1 MTKSALPV
9 VEFCVVGCQGETNTV
24 ANFSQDVVAKAR
36 EFDRESAALKTRV
49 HHLAKSLG
57 LTSKETIEALGHAG
71 IVVKSAAST
80 INQNQLDAVL
90 NFIGEHP
97 EDASLNDGSAA
108 TKPTGE
114 ESAPKK
120 DAAKPTAD
128 TKAAK
133 EKQSADKPNAADE
146 KLDEQTAAKSEK
158 KSAAKKSSKKSAAK
172 KATKKAA
179 PKAEKKVDQ
188 KAAQS
193 EVESDAAP
201 AEEVTEKKDTKK
213 ASAKKSSAKQSAEK
227 QAEEKQSDEKK
238 SSTKKRATRKRAVK
252 KTAGAPEETV
262 AKDAKQEKDANSVV
276 EEAVEAVVQPSP
288 KKAADGAD
296 DTAPEHATEAAEATE
311 KTSAEKASAEAPAAK
326 SVAATTRRGR
336 RVRRAVRT
344 TSAPVAEE
352 TRETQEAQEPQDTQ
366 ATQGEALQDIEPPV
380 VPEPPVAEEQTA
392 FAPIFLAPQAVPA
405 TAKNSATEDA
415 ASADSGASDQVSDD
429 NAGEGQDGSSSS
441 ETERQPRPRRRRR
454 GRGRRND
461 DVQQTE
467 KTTENAEREK
477 AETREEVEEPQAIKG
492 STRLEAQR
500 RRRIERREESRKR
513 HVISEAEFLARRE
526 SVERTMVVRE
536 RKRHDHAGIV
546 TEVGVLEDDLLVEH
560 FVTSDTQTT
569 QIGNIY
575 LGRVQNV
582 LPSMEAAFIDIGT
595 DRNGVIYVGDLNWK
609 LLGTKSR
616 SRKIEHALKAG
627 DQILVQVSKDPIGH
641 KGARLTT
648 HISMAGR
655 FLVYVPGGRSA
666 GISRKLPEPERK
678 RLKSILSEVTPEGS
692 GTIIRTA
699 AEGVSKEAIEA
710 DIKRLESQWQE
721 IWEASEAAK
730 AKRGA
735 KPIALYEEPDMLVKV
750 VRDVFNEDFSRLVV
764 EGDRPWNTVTD
775 YIGDLAPELEP
786 RLQRYFAKEHGGADV
801 FEHFR
806 IDEQLAKALDRKVW
820 LPSGGTLVIDRTEA
834 MTVIDVNTGKF
845 TGAGGNLEET
855 VTRNNLEAAEEIV
868 RQMRLRDLGGMIVV
882 DFIDMVLPENQ
893 DLVLRRL
900 KEALGRDRSRHEV
913 SEVTSLGLVQMTRK
927 RLGTGLLET
936 FSTPCSCCNG
946 RGLIIHIDPVEQD
959 NQGRG
964 HKNGR
969 RNEEQGK
976 SKRRNKSRSEHNPAN
991 HPAALAMHRDQGDQA
1006 GSSKAT
1012 RDDDAETNQRDKDAA
1027 DKRVA
1032 AAVEA
1037 VIVSSGNDEPKPP
1050 RRRRVRKSQGRNNEQ
1065 RQDGNGRQER
1075 RERDER
1081 NERSEGSNDLA
1092 ALAAA
1097 AVAEAREKDPEEPSD
1112 DRYMPQ
1118 EGQRRRRRATRR
1130 RVAEHVAVDSAAHD
1144 ADDRDEEHGNRSK
1157 RSERPTRAKR
1167 AERTDNGGGRG
1178 GRGDAERSSSAS
1190 ARRRRRRAVRR
1201 TAVDETTAPQTESQ
1215 AASTTDVREPAE
1227 DDKGGNANKTAKA
1240 VATESQTYEE
1250 AKEAFERSPRRRRP
1264 TRGNSR
1270 SDRAPRREDFESTKS
1285 KADAEGSKGG
1295 DRAKDNH
1302 DDSNRSANRS
1312 GGGRRS
1318 GKSRVEVVAVQGTGA
1333 RRNRRRA
1340 VRRVSSQSD
1349 AGATASKQRQ
1359 GASNR
1364 ATKPEQKQA
1373 NRGAA
1378 APQTKPANRRRR
1390 VRRAVRRSGRN

>member
-1 MTKSALPV
+1 MTKSAPPV
-9 VEFCVVGCQGETNTV
+9 VGFCVVGCQGETNTV

-71 IVVKSAAST
+71 IVVKSASST

-90 NFIGEHP
+90 NFIGDHP

-114 ESAPKK
+114 EP
-120 DAAKPTAD
+120 
-128 TKAAK
+128 AAK
-133 EKQSADKPNAADE
+133 EKQSAGKSNAADE
-146 KLDEQTAAKSEK
+146 KSDEQTAAKSEK
-158 KSAAKKSSKKSAAK
+158 KPAAKKSSKKSAAK

-179 PKAEKKVDQ
+179 PKAEKKTDQ

-193 EVESDAAP
+193 EAKSDAAP
-201 AEEVTEKKDTKK
+201 AEEATEKKDTKK
-213 ASAKKSSAKQSAEK
+213 ASAKKSSAKQSEK
-227 QAEEKQSDEKK
+227 KQTEEKQST
-238 SSTKKRATRKRAVK
+238 TKKRATRKRAVK
-252 KTAGAPEETV
+252 KTAGAPEETA
-262 AKDAKQEKDANSVV
+262 AKDEPKDSNSVV
-276 EEAVEAVVQPSP
+276 EEAVEAVVQSSS
-288 KKAADGAD
+288 KKAADKNASDKKAAD
-296 DTAPEHATEAAEATE
+296 TVAETAE
-311 KTSAEKASAEAPAAK
+311 KTSAEEASAEAPAAK
-326 SVAATTRRGR
+326 SAAVTTRRGR

-352 TRETQEAQEPQDTQ
+352 TQEAQEPQKTQEPQDTQ
-366 ATQGEALQDIEPPV
+366 ATQSEALQDIEPPV

-415 ASADSGASDQVSDD
+415 ASADNGASNQGTDD

-461 DVQQTE
+461 DAQQAE
-467 KTTENAEREK
+467 KTTENTEREEE
-477 AETREEVEEPQAIKG
+477 ETREEVEEPQAIKG

-710 DIKRLESQWQE
+710 DIKRLETQWQE

-969 RNEEQGK
+969 RNDEQGK

-1012 RDDDAETNQRDKDAA
+1012 RDDDTETNQHDKDAA

-1037 VIVSSGNDEPKPP
+1037 VIVSSENDEPKPP
-1050 RRRRVRKSQGRNNEQ
+1050 RRRRVRKSQGRNDEQ
-1065 RQDGNGRQER
+1065 RQNDRGRQER
-1075 RERDER
+1075 RERTEQ
-1081 NERSEGSNDLA
+1081 SENSDDLA

-1130 RVAEHVAVDSAAHD
+1130 RVAEHVAVDSAARD
-1144 ADDRDEEHGNRSK
+1144 ADDRDEEYGDRRK
-1157 RSERPTRAKR
+1157 RSERPTRAER
-1167 AERTDNGGGRG
+1167 AERTDNGGSGG
-1178 GRGDAERSSSAS
+1178 GRGEAERSSSAS

-1201 TAVDETTAPQTESQ
+1201 TAVDETTAPQAESQ
-1215 AASTTDVREPAE
+1215 AASTTDVREPAK
-1227 DDKGGNANKTAKA
+1227 DGKSGNANKTGKA
-1240 VATESQTYEE
+1240 VAEESQTYEE

-1270 SDRAPRREDFESTKS
+1270 SDRAPRREDFESTKP

-1295 DRAKDNH
+1295 DRAKDNR
-1302 DDSNRSANRS
+1302 DDSNRSTNRSANRS

-1349 AGATASKQRQ
+1349 AGATAPKQRQ

-1378 APQTKPANRRRR
+1378 APETKPANRRRR
-1390 VRRAVRRSGRN
+1390 VRRAVRRSGQN

>member
-1 MTKSALPV
+1 MTKSAPPV
-9 VEFCVVGCQGETNTV
+9 VGFCVVGCQGETNTV

-71 IVVKSAAST
+71 IVVKSASST

-90 NFIGEHP
+90 NFIGDHP

-114 ESAPKK
+114 EP
-120 DAAKPTAD
+120 
-128 TKAAK
+128 AAK
-133 EKQSADKPNAADE
+133 EKQSAGKSNAADE
-146 KLDEQTAAKSEK
+146 KSDEQTAAKSEK
-158 KSAAKKSSKKSAAK
+158 KPAAKKSSKKSAAK

-179 PKAEKKVDQ
+179 PKAEKKTDQ

-193 EVESDAAP
+193 EAKSDAAP
-201 AEEVTEKKDTKK
+201 AEEATEKKDTKK
-213 ASAKKSSAKQSAEK
+213 ASAKKSSAKQSEK
-227 QAEEKQSDEKK
+227 KQTEEKQST
-238 SSTKKRATRKRAVK
+238 TKKRATRKRAVK

-262 AKDAKQEKDANSVV
+262 AKDEQKDSNSVV
-276 EEAVEAVVQPSP
+276 EEAVEAVVQSSS
-288 KKAADGAD
+288 KKAADKNAAD
-296 DTAPEHATEAAEATE
+296 TVAETAE
-311 KTSAEKASAEAPAAK
+311 KTSAEEASAEAPAAK
-326 SVAATTRRGR
+326 SAAVTTRRGR

-352 TRETQEAQEPQDTQ
+352 AQEAQEPQKTQEPQDTQ
-366 ATQGEALQDIEPPV
+366 ATQSEALQDIEPPV

-415 ASADSGASDQVSDD
+415 ASADNGASNQGTDD

-461 DVQQTE
+461 DAQQAE
-467 KTTENAEREK
+467 KTTENTEREEE
-477 AETREEVEEPQAIKG
+477 ETREEVEEPQAIKG

-969 RNEEQGK
+969 RNDEQDK

-1037 VIVSSGNDEPKPP
+1037 VIVSSENDEPKPP
-1050 RRRRVRKSQGRNNEQ
+1050 RRRRVRKSQGRNDEQ
-1065 RQDGNGRQER
+1065 RQNGRGRQER
-1075 RERDER
+1075 RERTEQ
-1081 NERSEGSNDLA
+1081 SENSNDLA

-1130 RVAEHVAVDSAAHD
+1130 RVAEHVAVDSAARD
-1144 ADDRDEEHGNRSK
+1144 ADDRDEEYGDRRK
-1157 RSERPTRAKR
+1157 RSERPTRAER
-1167 AERTDNGGGRG
+1167 AERTDNGGSGG
-1178 GRGDAERSSSAS
+1178 GRGEAERSSSAS

-1201 TAVDETTAPQTESQ
+1201 SAVDETTAPQAESQ
-1215 AASTTDVREPAE
+1215 AASTTDVREPAK
-1227 DDKGGNANKTAKA
+1227 DGKSGNANKTGKA
-1240 VATESQTYEE
+1240 VAEESQTYEE

-1270 SDRAPRREDFESTKS
+1270 SDRAPRREDFESTKP

-1295 DRAKDNH
+1295 DRAKDNR

-1349 AGATASKQRQ
+1349 AEATAPKQRQ

-1378 APQTKPANRRRR
+1378 APESKPANRRRR
-1390 VRRAVRRSGRN
+1390 VRRAVRRSGQN

>member
-1 MTKSALPV
+1 M
-9 VEFCVVGCQGETNTV
+9 

-57 LTSKETIEALGHAG
+57 LTSKETIEVLGHAG

-90 NFIGEHP
+90 NFIGDHP

-114 ESAPKK
+114 EP
-120 DAAKPTAD
+120 
-128 TKAAK
+128 AAK
-133 EKQSADKPNAADE
+133 EKQSAGKPNAEDE
-146 KLDEQTAAKSEK
+146 KSDEQTAAKSEK
-158 KSAAKKSSKKSAAK
+158 KPAAKKNSKKSAAK

-179 PKAEKKVDQ
+179 PKTEKKADQ
-188 KAAQS
+188 EAAKS
-193 EVESDAAP
+193 EAKSDAAP
-201 AEEVTEKKDTKK
+201 SVEVTEKKDTKK

-227 QAEEKQSDEKK
+227 QAEEKQSAEKK
-238 SSTKKRATRKRAVK
+238 STTKKRATRKRAVK
-252 KTAGAPEETV
+252 KTAGAPEETA
-262 AKDAKQEKDANSVV
+262 AKDEQKDSNSVV
-276 EEAVEAVVQPSP
+276 EEAVEAVVQSSS
-288 KKAADGAD
+288 KKAADTVAE
-296 DTAPEHATEAAEATE
+296 TAE
-311 KTSAEKASAEAPAAK
+311 KTSAEEASAEAPAAK
-326 SVAATTRRGR
+326 SAAVTTRRGR

-344 TSAPVAEE
+344 TSAPTAEE
-352 TRETQEAQEPQDTQ
+352 AQEAQGPQDPQDTQ

-405 TAKNSATEDA
+405 TAKNLATEDA
-415 ASADSGASDQVSDD
+415 ASADSGAPNQDADD

-461 DVQQTE
+461 DAQQAE
-467 KTTENAEREK
+467 KTTENAEREEE
-477 AETREEVEEPQAIKG
+477 ETREEVEEPQAIKG

-1006 GSSKAT
+1006 GSSTAT
-1012 RDDDAETNQRDKDAA
+1012 LDDDAETNQRDKDAA

-1037 VIVSSGNDEPKPP
+1037 VIVSSENDEPKPP
-1050 RRRRVRKSQGRNNEQ
+1050 RRRRVRKSQSRNDEQ
-1065 RQDGNGRQER
+1065 RQNGRGRQER
-1075 RERDER
+1075 RER
-1081 NERSEGSNDLA
+1081 NEQSDNSNDLA

-1112 DRYMPQ
+1112 DRYMPK
-1118 EGQRRRRRATRR
+1118 EGQRRRRRAT
-1130 RVAEHVAVDSAAHD
+1130 
-1144 ADDRDEEHGNRSK
+1144 
-1157 RSERPTRAKR
+1157 
-1167 AERTDNGGGRG
+1167 
-1178 GRGDAERSSSAS
+1178 
-1190 ARRRRRRAVRR
+1190 RRRAVRR
-1201 TAVDETTAPQTESQ
+1201 TAVDETTAPQAESQ
-1215 AASTTDVREPAE
+1215 TASTTDVREPAK
-1227 DDKGGNANKTAKA
+1227 DDKGGNANKTGKA
-1240 VATESQTYEE
+1240 AAAESQAYEE

-1270 SDRAPRREDFESTKS
+1270 SDRAPRREDFESAKP

-1295 DRAKDNH
+1295 DRAKDNR

-1312 GGGRRS
+1312 GGSRRS
-1318 GKSRVEVVAVQGTGA
+1318 GKSRVEVVSVQGTGA

-1349 AGATASKQRQ
+1349 AGATAPKQRQ
-1359 GASNR
+1359 SASNR
-1364 ATKPEQKQA
+1364 TTKPERKQS
-1373 NRGAA
+1373 NRGGSV
-1378 APQTKPANRRRR
+1378 PETKPLNHRRR
-1390 VRRAVRRSGRN
+1390 VRRAVRRSG

>member
-9 VEFCVVGCQGETNTV
+9 VGFCVVGCQGETNTV
-24 ANFSQDVVAKAR
+24 ANFSQDRVSKAR
-36 EFDRESAALKTRV
+36 EFDRDSAARKTRV

-57 LTSKETIEALGHAG
+57 LTSNETIEALGHAG

-90 NFIGEHP
+90 NFIGDHP
-97 EDASLNDGSAA
+97 EGASLNDGSAA
-108 TKPTGE
+108 TKQTGE
-114 ESAPKK
+114 ES
-120 DAAKPTAD
+120 
-128 TKAAK
+128 AAK
-133 EKQSADKPNAADE
+133 EKQSAGKPNAADE
-146 KLDEQTAAKSEK
+146 KSDEQTAAKSEK

-172 KATKKAA
+172 KATKKADQKDA
-179 PKAEKKVDQ
+179 PKAEKKADQ

-193 EVESDAAP
+193 EAESDAAP
-201 AEEVTEKKDTKK
+201 AEEVTEKKDAKK

-227 QAEEKQSDEKK
+227 QTEEKQSDEKK
-238 SSTKKRATRKRAVK
+238 STTKKRATRKRAVK
-252 KTAGAPEETV
+252 KTAGAPEETA
-262 AKDAKQEKDANSVV
+262 AKDEQKDSNSVV
-276 EEAVEAVVQPSP
+276 EEAVEAVVQSSS
-288 KKAADGAD
+288 KKAADKNTAD
-296 DTAPEHATEAAEATE
+296 TVAETAE

-326 SVAATTRRGR
+326 SAAVTTRRGR

-344 TSAPVAEE
+344 TSAPVAEG
-352 TRETQEAQEPQDTQ
+352 TRETQEAQGPQDTQ
-366 ATQGEALQDIEPPV
+366 ATQGEALQDIEPPI

-415 ASADSGASDQVSDD
+415 ASADSGASNQDSDD

-461 DVQQTE
+461 DAQQAE
-467 KTTENAEREK
+467 KTTENAEREE

-786 RLQRYFAKEHGGADV
+786 RLQRYFAKEHGDADV

-959 NQGRG
+959 NQSRG

-976 SKRRNKSRSEHNPAN
+976 SKRRNKSSSEHNPAN

-1006 GSSKAT
+1006 GTSKT
-1012 RDDDAETNQRDKDAA
+1012 TLDDDTETNQRDKEAA

-1050 RRRRVRKSQGRNNEQ
+1050 RRRRVRKSQGRNDEQ

-1075 RERDER
+1075 RERDEQSD
-1081 NERSEGSNDLA
+1081 NSNDLA

-1097 AVAEAREKDPEEPSD
+1097 AVAEARAKDPEEPSD

-1130 RVAEHVAVDSAAHD
+1130 RVAEHVAVDSAARD
-1144 ADDRDEEHGNRSK
+1144 ADDRDEEHGDRRK
-1157 RSERPTRAKR
+1157 RSERPTRAER
-1167 AERTDNGGGRG
+1167 AERTDNGGTGG

-1201 TAVDETTAPQTESQ
+1201 TAVNETTAPQAESQ

-1270 SDRAPRREDFESTKS
+1270 SDRAPRREDFESTKP

-1349 AGATASKQRQ
+1349 AGATAPKQRQ
-1359 GASNR
+1359 GTSNR

-1378 APQTKPANRRRR
+1378 ATQKKPANRRRR

>member
-1 MTKSALPV
+1 M
-9 VEFCVVGCQGETNTV
+9 

-90 NFIGEHP
+90 NFIGDHP

-114 ESAPKK
+114 EP
-120 DAAKPTAD
+120 
-128 TKAAK
+128 AAK
-133 EKQSADKPNAADE
+133 EKQSVGKPNAANE

-158 KSAAKKSSKKSAAK
+158 KPAAKKNSKKSAAK

-179 PKAEKKVDQ
+179 PKTEKKADQ
-188 KAAQS
+188 KAAKS
-193 EVESDAAP
+193 EAKSDAAP

-213 ASAKKSSAKQSAEK
+213 AS
-227 QAEEKQSDEKK
+227 
-238 SSTKKRATRKRAVK
+238 
-252 KTAGAPEETV
+252 
-262 AKDAKQEKDANSVV
+262 NSVV
-276 EEAVEAVVQPSP
+276 EEAVEAVVQSSS
-288 KKAADGAD
+288 KKAADKKAAD
-296 DTAPEHATEAAEATE
+296 KNASDTVADTVAETAE
-311 KTSAEKASAEAPAAK
+311 KTSAEAPAAK
-326 SVAATTRRGR
+326 SAAVTTRRGR

-344 TSAPVAEE
+344 TSAPAAEE
-352 TRETQEAQEPQDTQ
+352 AQEAQGPQDTQDTQ

-405 TAKNSATEDA
+405 TAKNLATEDA
-415 ASADSGASDQVSDD
+415 ASADSGASNQGTDD

-461 DVQQTE
+461 EAQQAE
-467 KTTENAEREK
+467 KTTENAEREEE
-477 AETREEVEEPQAIKG
+477 ETREEVEEPQAIKG

-991 HPAALAMHRDQGDQA
+991 HPAALAMHRNQGDQA
-1006 GSSKAT
+1006 GSSTAT
-1012 RDDDAETNQRDKDAA
+1012 LDDDAETNQRDRDAA

-1037 VIVSSGNDEPKPP
+1037 VIVSSENDEPKPP
-1050 RRRRVRKSQGRNNEQ
+1050 RRRRVRKSQSRDDEQ
-1065 RQDGNGRQER
+1065 RQNGRGRQER
-1075 RERDER
+1075 RER
-1081 NERSEGSNDLA
+1081 NEQSDNSNDLA

-1112 DRYMPQ
+1112 DRYMPK
-1118 EGQRRRRRATRR
+1118 EGQRRRRRAT
-1130 RVAEHVAVDSAAHD
+1130 
-1144 ADDRDEEHGNRSK
+1144 
-1157 RSERPTRAKR
+1157 
-1167 AERTDNGGGRG
+1167 
-1178 GRGDAERSSSAS
+1178 
-1190 ARRRRRRAVRR
+1190 RRRAVRR
-1201 TAVDETTAPQTESQ
+1201 TAVDETTAPQAESQ
-1215 AASTTDVREPAE
+1215 TASTTDVREPAK
-1227 DDKGGNANKTAKA
+1227 DDKGGNANKAAKA
-1240 VATESQTYEE
+1240 AAAESQTYEE

-1270 SDRAPRREDFESTKS
+1270 SDRAPRREDFESAKP

-1295 DRAKDNH
+1295 DRAKDNR

-1312 GGGRRS
+1312 GGSRRS

-1349 AGATASKQRQ
+1349 AGATAPKQRQ
-1359 GASNR
+1359 SASNR
-1364 ATKPEQKQA
+1364 TTKPERKQA
-1373 NRGAA
+1373 NRGGSV
-1378 APQTKPANRRRR
+1378 PETKPLNRRRR
-1390 VRRAVRRSGRN
+1390 VRRAVRRSGQN

>member
-9 VEFCVVGCQGETNTV
+9 VGFCAVGCQGETNTV

-108 TKPTGE
+108 TKPTDE
-114 ESAPKK
+114 EP
-120 DAAKPTAD
+120 
-128 TKAAK
+128 AAK
-133 EKQSADKPNAADE
+133 EKQSADNPNAADE
-146 KLDEQTAAKSEK
+146 KSDEQTAAKSEK

-179 PKAEKKVDQ
+179 PKAEKKIDQ
-188 KAAQS
+188 KTAQS
-193 EVESDAAP
+193 EAESDAAR

-213 ASAKKSSAKQSAEK
+213 ASAKKSSTKQSAEK

-238 SSTKKRATRKRAVK
+238 STTKKRATRKRAVK
-252 KTAGAPEETV
+252 KTAGAPEETA
-262 AKDAKQEKDANSVV
+262 AKDEQKDSNSVV
-276 EEAVEAVVQPSP
+276 EEAVEAVVQSSS
-288 KKAADGAD
+288 KKAADKKSVDKNAAD
-296 DTAPEHATEAAEATE
+296 TVAETAE
-311 KTSAEKASAEAPAAK
+311 KTSAEEASAEAPAAK
-326 SVAATTRRGR
+326 SAAVTTRRGR

-366 ATQGEALQDIEPPV
+366 ATQDKALQDIEPPV

-415 ASADSGASDQVSDD
+415 ASADSGASNQDSDD

-454 GRGRRND
+454 GRGRRSD
-461 DVQQTE
+461 DAQQA
-467 KTTENAEREK
+467 ENTAENTEREEE
-477 AETREEVEEPQAIKG
+477 ETREEVEEPQAIKG

-536 RKRHDHAGIV
+536 RKRHDHSGIV

-976 SKRRNKSRSEHNPAN
+976 SKRRNKSRSERNPAN

-1012 RDDDAETNQRDKDAA
+1012 LDDDSETNQRDKDAA

-1037 VIVSSGNDEPKPP
+1037 VIVSSGNDEPRPP
-1050 RRRRVRKSQGRNNEQ
+1050 RRRRVRKSQGRNEEQ
-1065 RQDGNGRQER
+1065 RQDCNGHQER

-1130 RVAEHVAVDSAAHD
+1130 RVAEHVAVDSAARD
-1144 ADDRDEEHGNRSK
+1144 ADDRDEEHGDRRK
-1157 RSERPTRAKR
+1157 RSERPSR
-1167 AERTDNGGGRG
+1167 AERADNGGGRG

-1227 DDKGGNANKTAKA
+1227 DDKGGSANKAGKA
-1240 VATESQTYEE
+1240 AATESQTYEE

-1270 SDRAPRREDFESTKS
+1270 SDRAPRREDFESTKP

-1349 AGATASKQRQ
+1349 AGATAPKQRQ

>member
-1 MTKSALPV
+1 MTKSAPPV
-9 VEFCVVGCQGETNTV
+9 VGFCVVGCQGETNTV

-71 IVVKSAAST
+71 IVVKSASST

-90 NFIGEHP
+90 NFIGDHP

-114 ESAPKK
+114 EP
-120 DAAKPTAD
+120 
-128 TKAAK
+128 AAK
-133 EKQSADKPNAADE
+133 EKQSAGKSNAADE
-146 KLDEQTAAKSEK
+146 KSDEQTAAKSEK
-158 KSAAKKSSKKSAAK
+158 KPAAKKSSKKSAAK

-179 PKAEKKVDQ
+179 PKAEKKTDQ

-193 EVESDAAP
+193 EAKSDAAP
-201 AEEVTEKKDTKK
+201 AEEATEKKDTKK
-213 ASAKKSSAKQSAEK
+213 ASAKKSSAKQSEK
-227 QAEEKQSDEKK
+227 KQTEEKQST
-238 SSTKKRATRKRAVK
+238 TKKRATRKRAVK
-252 KTAGAPEETV
+252 KTAGAPEETA
-262 AKDAKQEKDANSVV
+262 AKDEPKDSNSVV
-276 EEAVEAVVQPSP
+276 EEAVEAVVQSSS
-288 KKAADGAD
+288 KKAADKNASDKKAAD
-296 DTAPEHATEAAEATE
+296 TVAETAE
-311 KTSAEKASAEAPAAK
+311 KTSAEEASAEAPAAK
-326 SVAATTRRGR
+326 SAAVTTRRGR

-344 TSAPVAEE
+344 TSAPAAEE
-352 TRETQEAQEPQDTQ
+352 IQEAQEPQKTQEPQDTQ
-366 ATQGEALQDIEPPV
+366 ATQSEALQDIEPPV

-405 TAKNSATEDA
+405 SAKDSATEDA
-415 ASADSGASDQVSDD
+415 ASADSGASNQGTDD

-461 DVQQTE
+461 DAQQAE
-467 KTTENAEREK
+467 KTTENTEREEE
-477 AETREEVEEPQAIKG
+477 ETREEVEEPQAIKG

-710 DIKRLESQWQE
+710 DIKRLELQWQE

-969 RNEEQGK
+969 RNDEQGK

-1037 VIVSSGNDEPKPP
+1037 VIVSSENDEPKPP
-1050 RRRRVRKSQGRNNEQ
+1050 RRRRVRKSQGRNDEQ
-1065 RQDGNGRQER
+1065 RQNGRGRQER
-1075 RERDER
+1075 RERTEQ
-1081 NERSEGSNDLA
+1081 SENSNDLA

-1130 RVAEHVAVDSAAHD
+1130 RVAEHVAVDSAARD
-1144 ADDRDEEHGNRSK
+1144 ADDRDEEYGDRRK
-1157 RSERPTRAKR
+1157 RSERPTRAER
-1167 AERTDNGGGRG
+1167 AERTDNGGSGG
-1178 GRGDAERSSSAS
+1178 GRGEAERSSSAS

-1201 TAVDETTAPQTESQ
+1201 TAVDETTAPQAESQ
-1215 AASTTDVREPAE
+1215 AASTTDVREPAR
-1227 DDKGGNANKTAKA
+1227 DGKGGNANKTGKA
-1240 VATESQTYEE
+1240 AAAESQTYEE

-1270 SDRAPRREDFESTKS
+1270 SDRAPRREDFESTKP

-1295 DRAKDNH
+1295 DRAKDNR
-1302 DDSNRSANRS
+1302 DDINRSTNRS

-1318 GKSRVEVVAVQGTGA
+1318 GKSRVEVVAVEGTGA

-1349 AGATASKQRQ
+1349 AEATAPKQRQ

-1364 ATKPEQKQA
+1364 ATKPEQQQA

-1378 APQTKPANRRRR
+1378 APETKPANRRRR
-1390 VRRAVRRSGRN
+1390 VRRAVRRSGQN

>member
-1 MTKSALPV
+1 MTKSAPPV
-9 VEFCVVGCQGETNTV
+9 VGFCVVGCQGETNTV

-71 IVVKSAAST
+71 IVVKSASST

-90 NFIGEHP
+90 NFIGDHP
-97 EDASLNDGSAA
+97 EDASLDDGSAA

-114 ESAPKK
+114 
-120 DAAKPTAD
+120 KP
-128 TKAAK
+128 AAK
-133 EKQSADKPNAADE
+133 EKQSAGKPNAADE
-146 KLDEQTAAKSEK
+146 KSDEQTAAKSEK
-158 KSAAKKSSKKSAAK
+158 KPAAKKSGKKSAAK

-179 PKAEKKVDQ
+179 PKAAK
-188 KAAQS
+188 S
-193 EVESDAAP
+193 EAESDAAP

-213 ASAKKSSAKQSAEK
+213 ASARKSSAKQSAEK
-227 QAEEKQSDEKK
+227 QSAEKK
-238 SSTKKRATRKRAVK
+238 STTKKRATRKRAVK
-252 KTAGAPEETV
+252 KTAGAPEETA
-262 AKDAKQEKDANSVV
+262 AKDEQKDSNSVV
-276 EEAVEAVVQPSP
+276 EEAVEAVVQSSS
-288 KKAADGAD
+288 KKAADKNASDKKAAD
-296 DTAPEHATEAAEATE
+296 TVAETAE
-311 KTSAEKASAEAPAAK
+311 KTSAEEASAEAPAAK
-326 SVAATTRRGR
+326 SAAVTTRRGR

-352 TRETQEAQEPQDTQ
+352 AQEAQEPQKTQEPQDTQ
-366 ATQGEALQDIEPPV
+366 ATQSEALQDIEPPV

-415 ASADSGASDQVSDD
+415 ASADNGASNQGTDD

-461 DVQQTE
+461 DAQQAE
-467 KTTENAEREK
+467 KTTENTEREEE
-477 AETREEVEEPQAIKG
+477 ETREEVEEPQAIKG

-959 NQGRG
+959 NQSRG

-969 RNEEQGK
+969 RNDEQGK

-991 HPAALAMHRDQGDQA
+991 HPAALAMHRDQSDQA

-1012 RDDDAETNQRDKDAA
+1012 RDDDTETNQRDKDAA

-1037 VIVSSGNDEPKPP
+1037 VIVSSENDEPKPP
-1050 RRRRVRKSQGRNNEQ
+1050 RRRRVRKSQGRNDEQ
-1065 RQDGNGRQER
+1065 RQNGRGRQER
-1075 RERDER
+1075 RERTEQ
-1081 NERSEGSNDLA
+1081 SENSNDLA

-1130 RVAEHVAVDSAAHD
+1130 RVAEHVAVDSAARD
-1144 ADDRDEEHGNRSK
+1144 ADDRDEEYGDRRK
-1157 RSERPTRAKR
+1157 RSERPTRAER
-1167 AERTDNGGGRG
+1167 AERTDNGG

-1215 AASTTDVREPAE
+1215 AASATDVREPAE

-1240 VATESQTYEE
+1240 AATESQTYEE

-1270 SDRAPRREDFESTKS
+1270 SDRAPRREDFESTKP
-1285 KADAEGSKGG
+1285 KADAEGNKGG

-1349 AGATASKQRQ
+1349 AGATAPNQRQ
-1359 GASNR
+1359 GTSNR

>member
-1 MTKSALPV
+1 M
-9 VEFCVVGCQGETNTV
+9 

-90 NFIGEHP
+90 NFIGDHP
-97 EDASLNDGSAA
+97 EDASLDDGSAA

-114 ESAPKK
+114 
-120 DAAKPTAD
+120 KP
-128 TKAAK
+128 AAK
-133 EKQSADKPNAADE
+133 EKQSAGKPNAADE
-146 KLDEQTAAKSEK
+146 KSDEQTAAKSEK
-158 KSAAKKSSKKSAAK
+158 KPAAKKSGKKSAAK

-179 PKAEKKVDQ
+179 PKAAK
-188 KAAQS
+188 S
-193 EVESDAAP
+193 EAESDAAP

-213 ASAKKSSAKQSAEK
+213 ASARKSSAKQSAEK
-227 QAEEKQSDEKK
+227 QSAEKQST
-238 SSTKKRATRKRAVK
+238 TKKRATRKRAVK
-252 KTAGAPEETV
+252 KTAGAPEETA
-262 AKDAKQEKDANSVV
+262 AKDEQKDSNSVV
-276 EEAVEAVVQPSP
+276 EEAVEAVVQSSS
-288 KKAADGAD
+288 KKAADKNASDKKAAD
-296 DTAPEHATEAAEATE
+296 TVAETAE
-311 KTSAEKASAEAPAAK
+311 KTSAEEASAEAPAAK
-326 SVAATTRRGR
+326 SAAVTTRRGR

-352 TRETQEAQEPQDTQ
+352 AQEAQEPQKTQEPQDTQ
-366 ATQGEALQDIEPPV
+366 ATQSEALQDIEPPV

-415 ASADSGASDQVSDD
+415 ASADNGASNQGTDD

-461 DVQQTE
+461 DAQQAE
-467 KTTENAEREK
+467 KTTENTEREEE
-477 AETREEVEEPQAIKG
+477 ETREEVEEPQAIKG

-969 RNEEQGK
+969 RNDEQDK

-991 HPAALAMHRDQGDQA
+991 HPAALAMHRDQSDQA

-1012 RDDDAETNQRDKDAA
+1012 RDDDTETNQRDKDAA

-1037 VIVSSGNDEPKPP
+1037 VIVSSENDEPKPP
-1050 RRRRVRKSQGRNNEQ
+1050 RRRRVRKSQGRNDEQ
-1065 RQDGNGRQER
+1065 RQNGRGRQER
-1075 RERDER
+1075 RERTEQ
-1081 NERSEGSNDLA
+1081 SENSNDLA

-1130 RVAEHVAVDSAAHD
+1130 RVAEHVAVDSAARD
-1144 ADDRDEEHGNRSK
+1144 ADDRDEEYGDRRK
-1157 RSERPTRAKR
+1157 RSERPTRAER
-1167 AERTDNGGGRG
+1167 AERTDNGG

-1190 ARRRRRRAVRR
+1190 ARHRRRRAVRR
-1201 TAVDETTAPQTESQ
+1201 TAVDETTAPQAGSQ
-1215 AASTTDVREPAE
+1215 AASTTDVREPARNG
-1227 DDKGGNANKTAKA
+1227 KGGNANKTGKA
-1240 VATESQTYEE
+1240 VAEESQTYEE

-1270 SDRAPRREDFESTKS
+1270 SDRAPRREDFESTKP

-1295 DRAKDNH
+1295 DRAKDNR

-1349 AGATASKQRQ
+1349 AGATAPKQRQ

-1378 APQTKPANRRRR
+1378 APETKPANRRRR
-1390 VRRAVRRSGRN
+1390 VRRAVRRSGQN

>member
-1 MTKSALPV
+1 M
-9 VEFCVVGCQGETNTV
+9 

-90 NFIGEHP
+90 NFIGDHP
-97 EDASLNDGSAA
+97 EDAPLNDETSA
-108 TKPTGE
+108 TKPSSE
-114 ESAPKK
+114 ESAAK
-120 DAAKPTAD
+120 D
-128 TKAAK
+128 
-133 EKQSADKPNAADE
+133 KQLADKSGKSEASDE
-146 KLDEQTAAKSEK
+146 KSDEKSEDKPAEKSDEKTAAKAEK
-158 KSAAKKSSKKSAAK
+158 KSAAKKSSKKTTAKKTTAK
-172 KATKKAA
+172 KADKKAA
-179 PKAEKKVDQ
+179 K
-188 KAAQS
+188 S
-193 EVESDAAP
+193 EAKSDAAP
-201 AEEVTEKKDTKK
+201 AEEAAEQKEAKT
-213 ASAKKSSAKQSAEK
+213 SAKKSSAKQTAEK
-227 QAEEKQSDEKK
+227 PTEEKKSDEKK
-238 SSTKKRATRKRAVK
+238 STTKKRATRKRAVK
-252 KTAGAPEETV
+252 KTAGAPEEKV

-276 EEAVEAVVQPSP
+276 EEAVEAVVQPSS
-288 KKAADGAD
+288 KKATDSVD
-296 DTAPEHATEAAEATE
+296 DTAPENATEVAEEAT
-311 KTSAEKASAEAPAAK
+311 AEAPAAK
-326 SVAATTRRGR
+326 SASTTTRRSR
-336 RVRRAVRT
+336 RVRRATRT
-344 TSAPVAEE
+344 TSAPAAEE
-352 TRETQEAQEPQDTQ
+352 VQEAAEKQEAPEKQETPATESTAETKTAEPTENTQ
-366 ATQGEALQDIEPPV
+366 TEALQDIEPPV

-392 FAPIFLAPQAVPA
+392 FAPIFLAPQAVSA
-405 TAKNSATEDA
+405 RAKDAATEDST
-415 ASADSGASDQVSDD
+415 SADNDASNQDANG
-429 NAGEGQDGSSSS
+429 NAGEGNGSSSS

-461 DVQQTE
+461 DAQQA
-467 KTTENAEREK
+467 KSTTENTEREE
-477 AETREEVEEPQAIKG
+477 ETHDEVEEPQAIKG

-536 RKRHDHAGIV
+536 RKRHDHSGIV

-801 FEHFR
+801 FENFR

-959 NQGRG
+959 NQSRG

-969 RNEEQGK
+969 RNDEQGK

-991 HPAALAMHRDQGDQA
+991 HPAALAMHRDHGDQA
-1006 GSSKAT
+1006 ESSKVAL
-1012 RDDDAETNQRDKDAA
+1012 DDDAETNQHDKEAA

-1037 VIVSSGNDEPKPP
+1037 VIVSSENDEPKPP
-1050 RRRRVRKSQGRNNEQ
+1050 RRRRARKSQGRNNEQ
-1065 RQDGNGRQER
+1065 RQSGSERQER
-1075 RERDER
+1075 RDRH
-1081 NERSEGSNDLA
+1081 ERSDGSNDLA
-1092 ALAAA
+1092 ELAAA

-1118 EGQRRRRRATRR
+1118 EGKRRRRRATRR
-1130 RVAEHVAVDSAAHD
+1130 RVAEHVAVDTAAHD
-1144 ADDRDEEHGNRSK
+1144 ADDRD
-1157 RSERPTRAKR
+1157 
-1167 AERTDNGGGRG
+1167 DNGGGRG
-1178 GRGDAERSSSAS
+1178 ARSDSETTGSAT

-1201 TAVDETTAPQTESQ
+1201 TTAQETQVVVAQDAAKAQAPSN
-1215 AASTTDVREPAE
+1215 TDVKEPVK
-1227 DDKGGNANKTAKA
+1227 DSKDGNTRKGGNAAA
-1240 VATESQTYEE
+1240 SESQTYEE
-1250 AKEAFERSPRRRRP
+1250 AKDAFERSPRRRRP

-1270 SDRAPRREDFESTKS
+1270 SDHAPRREDFDSAKP
-1285 KADAEGSKGG
+1285 KADAEGSESGK
-1295 DRAKDNH
+1295 RAED
-1302 DDSNRSANRS
+1302 NRS
-1312 GGGRRS
+1312 GGNRRS
-1318 GKSRVEVVAVQGTGA
+1318 GKSRVEVVSVQGTGA

-1340 VRRVSSQSD
+1340 VRRISSQSD
-1349 AGATASKQRQ
+1349 AEQGASKQRQ
-1359 GASNR
+1359 SASNR
-1364 ATKPEQKQA
+1364 TAKPEQKQVY
-1373 NRGAA
+1373 RGASV
-1378 APQTKPANRRRR
+1378 PETRPTNRRRR
-1390 VRRAVRRSGRN
+1390 VRRAVRRSGQN

>member
-1 MTKSALPV
+1 M
-9 VEFCVVGCQGETNTV
+9 

-90 NFIGEHP
+90 NFIGDHP
-97 EDASLNDGSAA
+97 EGASLNDGSAA
-108 TKPTGE
+108 TKQTGE
-114 ESAPKK
+114 ES
-120 DAAKPTAD
+120 
-128 TKAAK
+128 AAK
-133 EKQSADKPNAADE
+133 EKQSAGKPNAADE
-146 KLDEQTAAKSEK
+146 KSDEQTAAKSEK

-172 KATKKAA
+172 KATKKADQKDA
-179 PKAEKKVDQ
+179 PKAEKKADQ

-193 EVESDAAP
+193 EAESDAAP
-201 AEEVTEKKDTKK
+201 AEEVTEKKDAKK

-227 QAEEKQSDEKK
+227 QTEEKQSDEKK
-238 SSTKKRATRKRAVK
+238 STTKKRATRKRAVK
-252 KTAGAPEETV
+252 KTAGAPEETA
-262 AKDAKQEKDANSVV
+262 AKDEQKDSNSVV
-276 EEAVEAVVQPSP
+276 EEAVEAVVQSSS
-288 KKAADGAD
+288 KKAADKNTAD
-296 DTAPEHATEAAEATE
+296 TVAETAE

-326 SVAATTRRGR
+326 SAAVTTRRGR

-344 TSAPVAEE
+344 TSAPVAEG
-352 TRETQEAQEPQDTQ
+352 TRETQEAQGPQDTQ
-366 ATQGEALQDIEPPV
+366 ATQGEALQDIEPPI

-415 ASADSGASDQVSDD
+415 ASADSGASNQDSDD

-461 DVQQTE
+461 DAQQAE
-467 KTTENAEREK
+467 KTTENAEREE

-786 RLQRYFAKEHGGADV
+786 RLQRYFAKEHGDADV

-959 NQGRG
+959 NQSRG

-1006 GSSKAT
+1006 GTSKT
-1012 RDDDAETNQRDKDAA
+1012 TLDDDTETNQRDKEAA

-1050 RRRRVRKSQGRNNEQ
+1050 RRRRVRKSQGRNDEQ

-1075 RERDER
+1075 RERDEQSD
-1081 NERSEGSNDLA
+1081 NSNDLA

-1097 AVAEAREKDPEEPSD
+1097 AVAEARAKDPEEPSD

-1130 RVAEHVAVDSAAHD
+1130 RVAEHVAVDSAARD
-1144 ADDRDEEHGNRSK
+1144 ADDRDEEHGDRRK
-1157 RSERPTRAKR
+1157 RSERPTRAER
-1167 AERTDNGGGRG
+1167 AERTDNGGTGG

-1201 TAVDETTAPQTESQ
+1201 TAVNETTAPQAESQ

-1270 SDRAPRREDFESTKS
+1270 SDRAPRREDFESTKP

-1349 AGATASKQRQ
+1349 AGATAPKQRQ
-1359 GASNR
+1359 GTSNR

-1378 APQTKPANRRRR
+1378 ATQKKPANRRRR

>member
-1 MTKSALPV
+1 M
-9 VEFCVVGCQGETNTV
+9 

-90 NFIGEHP
+90 NFIGDHP

-108 TKPTGE
+108 TKQTGE
-114 ESAPKK
+114 EP
-120 DAAKPTAD
+120 
-128 TKAAK
+128 AAK
-133 EKQSADKPNAADE
+133 ETQSAGKPNAADE
-146 KLDEQTAAKSEK
+146 NSDEQTAAKSEK

-179 PKAEKKVDQ
+179 PKAEKKADQ

-193 EVESDAAP
+193 EAESDAAP

-227 QAEEKQSDEKK
+227 QAEEKQSAEKKRDEKK
-238 SSTKKRATRKRAVK
+238 STTKKRATRKRAVK
-252 KTAGAPEETV
+252 KTAGAPEETA
-262 AKDAKQEKDANSVV
+262 AKDEQKDSNSVV
-276 EEAVEAVVQPSP
+276 EEAVEAVVQSSSKKSAD
-288 KKAADGAD
+288 KKAADKKAAD
-296 DTAPEHATEAAEATE
+296 AVAETAE
-311 KTSAEKASAEAPAAK
+311 KTSAEEASAEAPAAK
-326 SVAATTRRGR
+326 SAAVTTRRGR

-344 TSAPVAEE
+344 TSAPVVEE
-352 TRETQEAQEPQDTQ
+352 TRETQEAQGPQDTQ

-405 TAKNSATEDA
+405 AAKNSATEDA
-415 ASADSGASDQVSDD
+415 ASADSGASNQDSDD

-461 DVQQTE
+461 DAQQA
-467 KTTENAEREK
+467 ENTAENTEREEE
-477 AETREEVEEPQAIKG
+477 ETREEVEEPQAIKG

-1012 RDDDAETNQRDKDAA
+1012 LDDDAETNQRDKDAA

-1050 RRRRVRKSQGRNNEQ
+1050 RRRRVRKSQGRNDEQ

-1075 RERDER
+1075 RERDEQSD
-1081 NERSEGSNDLA
+1081 NSNDLA

-1130 RVAEHVAVDSAAHD
+1130 RVAEHVAVDSAARD
-1144 ADDRDEEHGNRSK
+1144 ADDRDEEHGDRRK
-1157 RSERPTRAKR
+1157 RSERPTRAER
-1167 AERTDNGGGRG
+1167 AERTDNGGTGG

-1201 TAVDETTAPQTESQ
+1201 TAVNETTAPQAESQ

-1240 VATESQTYEE
+1240 AATESQTYEE

-1270 SDRAPRREDFESTKS
+1270 SDRAPRREDFESTKP
-1285 KADAEGSKGG
+1285 KTDAEGNKGG

-1349 AGATASKQRQ
+1349 AGATAPKQRQ

>member
-1 MTKSALPV
+1 MTKSVPPV
-9 VEFCVVGCQGETNTV
+9 VGFCVVGCQGETNTV

-90 NFIGEHP
+90 NFIGDHP
-97 EDASLNDGSAA
+97 EGASLNDGSAA
-108 TKPTGE
+108 TKQTGE
-114 ESAPKK
+114 ES
-120 DAAKPTAD
+120 
-128 TKAAK
+128 AAK
-133 EKQSADKPNAADE
+133 EKQSAGKPNAADE
-146 KLDEQTAAKSEK
+146 KSDEQTAAKSEK

-172 KATKKAA
+172 KATKKADQKDA
-179 PKAEKKVDQ
+179 PKAEKKADQ

-193 EVESDAAP
+193 EAESDAAP
-201 AEEVTEKKDTKK
+201 AEEVTEKKDAKK

-227 QAEEKQSDEKK
+227 QTEEKQSDEKK
-238 SSTKKRATRKRAVK
+238 STTKKRATRKRAVK
-252 KTAGAPEETV
+252 KTAGAPEET
-262 AKDAKQEKDANSVV
+262 ATKDEQKDSNSVV
-276 EEAVEAVVQPSP
+276 EEAVEAVVQSSS
-288 KKAADGAD
+288 KKAADKNTAD
-296 DTAPEHATEAAEATE
+296 TVAETAE

-326 SVAATTRRGR
+326 SAAVTTRRGR

-344 TSAPVAEE
+344 TSAPVAEG
-352 TRETQEAQEPQDTQ
+352 TRETQEAQGPQDTQ
-366 ATQGEALQDIEPPV
+366 ATQGEALQDIEPPI

-415 ASADSGASDQVSDD
+415 ASADSGASNQDSDD

-461 DVQQTE
+461 DAQQAE
-467 KTTENAEREK
+467 KTTENAEREE

-786 RLQRYFAKEHGGADV
+786 RLQRYFAKEHGDADV

-959 NQGRG
+959 NQSRG

-1006 GSSKAT
+1006 GTSKT
-1012 RDDDAETNQRDKDAA
+1012 TLDDDTETNQRDKEAA

-1050 RRRRVRKSQGRNNEQ
+1050 RRRRVRKSQGRNDEQ

-1075 RERDER
+1075 RERDEQSD
-1081 NERSEGSNDLA
+1081 NSNDLA

-1130 RVAEHVAVDSAAHD
+1130 RVAEHVAVDSAARD
-1144 ADDRDEEHGNRSK
+1144 ADDRDEEHGDRRK
-1157 RSERPTRAKR
+1157 RSERPTRAER
-1167 AERTDNGGGRG
+1167 AERTDNGGTGG

-1201 TAVDETTAPQTESQ
+1201 TAVNETTAPQAESQ

-1270 SDRAPRREDFESTKS
+1270 SDRAPRREDFEPTKP

-1349 AGATASKQRQ
+1349 AGATAPKQRQ
-1359 GASNR
+1359 GTSNR

-1378 APQTKPANRRRR
+1378 ATQKKPANRRRR

>member
-1 MTKSALPV
+1 M
-9 VEFCVVGCQGETNTV
+9 

-90 NFIGEHP
+90 NFIGDHP
-97 EDASLNDGSAA
+97 EDASLDDGSAA

-114 ESAPKK
+114 
-120 DAAKPTAD
+120 KP
-128 TKAAK
+128 AAK
-133 EKQSADKPNAADE
+133 EKQSAGKPNAADE
-146 KLDEQTAAKSEK
+146 KSDEQTAAKSEK
-158 KSAAKKSSKKSAAK
+158 KPAAKKSSKKSAAK

-179 PKAEKKVDQ
+179 SKAEKKTDQ

-193 EVESDAAP
+193 EAKSDAAP
-201 AEEVTEKKDTKK
+201 AEEATEKKDTKK
-213 ASAKKSSAKQSAEK
+213 ASAKKSSAKQSEK
-227 QAEEKQSDEKK
+227 KQTEEKQST
-238 SSTKKRATRKRAVK
+238 TKKRATRKRAVK

-262 AKDAKQEKDANSVV
+262 AKDEQKDSNSVV
-276 EEAVEAVVQPSP
+276 EEAVEAVVQSSS
-288 KKAADGAD
+288 KKAADKNAAD
-296 DTAPEHATEAAEATE
+296 TVAETAE
-311 KTSAEKASAEAPAAK
+311 KTSAEEASAEAPAAK
-326 SVAATTRRGR
+326 SAAVTTRRGR

-344 TSAPVAEE
+344 TSAPAAEE
-352 TRETQEAQEPQDTQ
+352 IQEAQEPQKTQEPQDTQ
-366 ATQGEALQDIEPPV
+366 ATQSEALQDIEPPV

-415 ASADSGASDQVSDD
+415 ASADNGASNQGTDD

-461 DVQQTE
+461 DAQQAE
-467 KTTENAEREK
+467 KTTENTERE
-477 AETREEVEEPQAIKG
+477 EEDTREEVEEPQAIKG

-710 DIKRLESQWQE
+710 DIKRLETQWQE

-969 RNEEQGK
+969 RNDEQDK

-1037 VIVSSGNDEPKPP
+1037 VIVSSENDEPKPP
-1050 RRRRVRKSQGRNNEQ
+1050 RRRRVRKSQGRNDEQ
-1065 RQDGNGRQER
+1065 RQNGRGRQER
-1075 RERDER
+1075 RERTEQ
-1081 NERSEGSNDLA
+1081 SENSNDLA

-1130 RVAEHVAVDSAAHD
+1130 RVAEHVAVDSAARD
-1144 ADDRDEEHGNRSK
+1144 ADDRDEEYGDRRK
-1157 RSERPTRAKR
+1157 RSERPTRAER
-1167 AERTDNGGGRG
+1167 AERTDNGGSGG
-1178 GRGDAERSSSAS
+1178 GRGEAERSSSAS

-1201 TAVDETTAPQTESQ
+1201 SAVDETTAPQAESQ
-1215 AASTTDVREPAE
+1215 AASTTDVREPAK
-1227 DDKGGNANKTAKA
+1227 DGKSGNANKTGKA
-1240 VATESQTYEE
+1240 VAEESQTYEE

-1270 SDRAPRREDFESTKS
+1270 SDRAPRREDFESTKP

-1295 DRAKDNH
+1295 DRAKDNR
-1302 DDSNRSANRS
+1302 DDGNRSANRS
-1312 GGGRRS
+1312 GGSRRS

-1349 AGATASKQRQ
+1349 AGATAPKQRQ
-1359 GASNR
+1359 SASNR
-1364 ATKPEQKQA
+1364 TTKPERKQA
-1373 NRGAA
+1373 NRGGSV
-1378 APQTKPANRRRR
+1378 PETQSANRRRR
-1390 VRRAVRRSGRN
+1390 VRRAVRRSGQK

>member
-1 MTKSALPV
+1 M
-9 VEFCVVGCQGETNTV
+9 

-36 EFDRESAALKTRV
+36 EFNRESAALKTRV

-90 NFIGEHP
+90 NFIGDHP
-97 EDASLNDGSAA
+97 EDASLDDGAAA

-114 ESAPKK
+114 EP
-120 DAAKPTAD
+120 
-128 TKAAK
+128 AAK
-133 EKQSADKPNAADE
+133 EKQSAGKPNAADE
-146 KLDEQTAAKSEK
+146 KSDEQTAAKSEK
-158 KSAAKKSSKKSAAK
+158 KPAAKKNSKKSAA
-172 KATKKAA
+172 
-179 PKAEKKVDQ
+179 
-188 KAAQS
+188 
-193 EVESDAAP
+193 
-201 AEEVTEKKDTKK
+201 KKDTKK
-213 ASAKKSSAKQSAEK
+213 ASARKSSAKQSAEK
-227 QAEEKQSDEKK
+227 QAEEKQSAEKK
-238 SSTKKRATRKRAVK
+238 STTKKRATRKRAVK
-252 KTAGAPEETV
+252 KTAGAPEETA
-262 AKDAKQEKDANSVV
+262 AKDEQKDSNSVV
-276 EEAVEAVVQPSP
+276 EEAVEAVVQSSP
-288 KKAADGAD
+288 KKAADKNASDKNAAD
-296 DTAPEHATEAAEATE
+296 AVAETDE
-311 KTSAEKASAEAPAAK
+311 KTSAEEAPAEAPAAK
-326 SVAATTRRGR
+326 SAAATTRRGR

-344 TSAPVAEE
+344 TSAPAAEE
-352 TRETQEAQEPQDTQ
+352 IQEAQEPQKTQEPQDTQ
-366 ATQGEALQDIEPPV
+366 ATQSEALQDIEPPV

-415 ASADSGASDQVSDD
+415 ASADNGASNQGTDD

-461 DVQQTE
+461 DAQQAE
-467 KTTENAEREK
+467 KTTENTEREEE
-477 AETREEVEEPQAIKG
+477 ETREEVEEPQAIKG

-969 RNEEQGK
+969 RNDEQGK

-1012 RDDDAETNQRDKDAA
+1012 RDDDTETNQRDKDAA

-1037 VIVSSGNDEPKPP
+1037 VIVSSENDEPKPP
-1050 RRRRVRKSQGRNNEQ
+1050 RRRRVRKSQGRNDEQ
-1065 RQDGNGRQER
+1065 RQNGRGRQER
-1075 RERDER
+1075 RERTEQ
-1081 NERSEGSNDLA
+1081 SENSNDLA

-1130 RVAEHVAVDSAAHD
+1130 RVAEHVAVDSAARD
-1144 ADDRDEEHGNRSK
+1144 ADDRDEEYGDRRK
-1157 RSERPTRAKR
+1157 RSERPTRAER
-1167 AERTDNGGGRG
+1167 AERTDNGGSGG
-1178 GRGDAERSSSAS
+1178 GRGEAERSSSAS

-1201 TAVDETTAPQTESQ
+1201 SAVDETTAPQAESQ
-1215 AASTTDVREPAE
+1215 AASTTDVREPAK
-1227 DDKGGNANKTAKA
+1227 DGKSGNANKTGNA
-1240 VATESQTYEE
+1240 VAEESQTYEE

-1270 SDRAPRREDFESTKS
+1270 SDRAPRREDFESTKP

-1295 DRAKDNH
+1295 DRAKDNR

-1349 AGATASKQRQ
+1349 AEATAPKQRQ

-1378 APQTKPANRRRR
+1378 APETKPANRRRR
-1390 VRRAVRRSGRN
+1390 VRRAVRRSGQN

>member
-1 MTKSALPV
+1 M
-9 VEFCVVGCQGETNTV
+9 

-90 NFIGEHP
+90 NFIGDHP
-97 EDASLNDGSAA
+97 EGASLNDGSAA
-108 TKPTGE
+108 TKQTGE
-114 ESAPKK
+114 ES
-120 DAAKPTAD
+120 
-128 TKAAK
+128 AAK
-133 EKQSADKPNAADE
+133 EKQSAGKPNAADE
-146 KLDEQTAAKSEK
+146 KSDEQTAAKSEK

-172 KATKKAA
+172 KATKKADQKDA
-179 PKAEKKVDQ
+179 PKAEKKADQ

-193 EVESDAAP
+193 EAESDAAP
-201 AEEVTEKKDTKK
+201 AEEVTEKKDAKK

-227 QAEEKQSDEKK
+227 QTEEKQSDEKK
-238 SSTKKRATRKRAVK
+238 STTKKRATRKRAVK
-252 KTAGAPEETV
+252 KTAGAPEET
-262 AKDAKQEKDANSVV
+262 ATKDEQKDSNSVV
-276 EEAVEAVVQPSP
+276 EEAVEAVVQSSS
-288 KKAADGAD
+288 KKAADKNTAD
-296 DTAPEHATEAAEATE
+296 TVAETAE

-326 SVAATTRRGR
+326 SAAVTTRRGR

-344 TSAPVAEE
+344 TSAPVAEG
-352 TRETQEAQEPQDTQ
+352 TRETQEAQGPQDTQ
-366 ATQGEALQDIEPPV
+366 ATQGEALQDIEPPI

-415 ASADSGASDQVSDD
+415 ASADSGASNQDSDD

-461 DVQQTE
+461 DAQQAE
-467 KTTENAEREK
+467 KTTENAEREE

-786 RLQRYFAKEHGGADV
+786 RLQRYFAKEHGDADV

-959 NQGRG
+959 NQSRG

-1006 GSSKAT
+1006 GTSKT
-1012 RDDDAETNQRDKDAA
+1012 TLDDDTETNQRDKEAA

-1050 RRRRVRKSQGRNNEQ
+1050 RRRRVRKSQGRNDEQ

-1075 RERDER
+1075 RERDEQSD
-1081 NERSEGSNDLA
+1081 NSNDLA

-1130 RVAEHVAVDSAAHD
+1130 RVAEHVAVDSAARD
-1144 ADDRDEEHGNRSK
+1144 ADDRDEEHGDRRK
-1157 RSERPTRAKR
+1157 RSERPTRAER
-1167 AERTDNGGGRG
+1167 AERTDNGGTGG

-1201 TAVDETTAPQTESQ
+1201 TAVNETTAPQAESQ

-1270 SDRAPRREDFESTKS
+1270 SDRAPRREDFEPTKP

-1349 AGATASKQRQ
+1349 AGATAPKQRQ
-1359 GASNR
+1359 GTSNR

-1378 APQTKPANRRRR
+1378 ATQKKPANRRRR

>member
-1 MTKSALPV
+1 MTKSAPPV
-9 VEFCVVGCQGETNTV
+9 VGFCVVGCQGETNTV

-71 IVVKSAAST
+71 IVVKSASST

-90 NFIGEHP
+90 NFIGDHP

-114 ESAPKK
+114 EP
-120 DAAKPTAD
+120 
-128 TKAAK
+128 AAK
-133 EKQSADKPNAADE
+133 EKQSAGKSNAADE
-146 KLDEQTAAKSEK
+146 KSDEQTAAKSEK
-158 KSAAKKSSKKSAAK
+158 KPAAKKSSKKSAAK

-179 PKAEKKVDQ
+179 PKAEKKTDQ

-193 EVESDAAP
+193 EAKSDAAP
-201 AEEVTEKKDTKK
+201 AEEATEKKDTKK
-213 ASAKKSSAKQSAEK
+213 ASAKKSSAKQSEK
-227 QAEEKQSDEKK
+227 KQTEEKQST
-238 SSTKKRATRKRAVK
+238 TKKRATRKRAVK

-262 AKDAKQEKDANSVV
+262 AKDEQKDSNSVV
-276 EEAVEAVVQPSP
+276 EEAVEAVVQSSSKKASD
-288 KKAADGAD
+288 KKAADKKAS
-296 DTAPEHATEAAEATE
+296 DTVAETAE
-311 KTSAEKASAEAPAAK
+311 KTSAEEASAEAPAAK
-326 SVAATTRRGR
+326 SAAVTTRRGR

-344 TSAPVAEE
+344 TSAPAAEE
-352 TRETQEAQEPQDTQ
+352 IQEAQEPQKTQEPQDTQ
-366 ATQGEALQDIEPPV
+366 ATQDEALQDIEPPA

-405 TAKNSATEDA
+405 SAKDSATEDA
-415 ASADSGASDQVSDD
+415 ASADSGASNQGTDD

-461 DVQQTE
+461 DAQQAE
-467 KTTENAEREK
+467 KTTENTEREEE
-477 AETREEVEEPQAIKG
+477 ETREEVEEPQAIKG

-710 DIKRLESQWQE
+710 DIKRLETQWQE

-969 RNEEQGK
+969 RNDEQDK

-1037 VIVSSGNDEPKPP
+1037 VIVSSENDEPKPP
-1050 RRRRVRKSQGRNNEQ
+1050 RRRRVRKSQGRNDEQ
-1065 RQDGNGRQER
+1065 RQNGRGRQER
-1075 RERDER
+1075 RERTEQ
-1081 NERSEGSNDLA
+1081 SENSNDLA

-1130 RVAEHVAVDSAAHD
+1130 RVAEHVAVDSAARD
-1144 ADDRDEEHGNRSK
+1144 ADDRDEEYGDRRK
-1157 RSERPTRAKR
+1157 RSERPTRAER
-1167 AERTDNGGGRG
+1167 AERTDNGGSGG
-1178 GRGDAERSSSAS
+1178 GRGEAERSSSAS

-1201 TAVDETTAPQTESQ
+1201 SAVDETTAPQAESQ
-1215 AASTTDVREPAE
+1215 AASTTDVREPAK
-1227 DDKGGNANKTAKA
+1227 DGKSGNANKTGKA
-1240 VATESQTYEE
+1240 VAEESQTYEE

-1270 SDRAPRREDFESTKS
+1270 SDRAPRREDFESTKP

-1295 DRAKDNH
+1295 DRAKDNR

-1349 AGATASKQRQ
+1349 AEATAPKQRQ

-1378 APQTKPANRRRR
+1378 APESKPANRRRR
-1390 VRRAVRRSGRN
+1390 VRRAVRRSGQN

>member
-1 MTKSALPV
+1 M
-9 VEFCVVGCQGETNTV
+9 

-90 NFIGEHP
+90 NFIGDHP
-97 EDASLNDGSAA
+97 EGASLNDGSAA
-108 TKPTGE
+108 TKQTGE
-114 ESAPKK
+114 ES
-120 DAAKPTAD
+120 
-128 TKAAK
+128 AAK
-133 EKQSADKPNAADE
+133 EKQSAGKPNAADE
-146 KLDEQTAAKSEK
+146 KSDEQTAAKSEK

-172 KATKKAA
+172 KATKKADQKDA
-179 PKAEKKVDQ
+179 PKAEKKADQ

-193 EVESDAAP
+193 EAESDAAP
-201 AEEVTEKKDTKK
+201 AEEVTEKKDAKK

-227 QAEEKQSDEKK
+227 QTEEKQSDEKK
-238 SSTKKRATRKRAVK
+238 STTKKRATRKRAVK
-252 KTAGAPEETV
+252 KTAGAPEETA
-262 AKDAKQEKDANSVV
+262 AKDEQKDSNSVV
-276 EEAVEAVVQPSP
+276 EEAVEAVVQSSS
-288 KKAADGAD
+288 KKAADKNTAD
-296 DTAPEHATEAAEATE
+296 TVAETAE

-326 SVAATTRRGR
+326 SAAVTTRRGR

-352 TRETQEAQEPQDTQ
+352 TRETQKAQGPQDTQ
-366 ATQGEALQDIEPPV
+366 ATQGEALQDIEPPI

-415 ASADSGASDQVSDD
+415 ASADSGASNQDSDD

-461 DVQQTE
+461 DAQQAE
-467 KTTENAEREK
+467 KTTENAEREE

-721 IWEASEAAK
+721 IWEASEEAK

-959 NQGRG
+959 NQSRG

-1006 GSSKAT
+1006 GTSKT
-1012 RDDDAETNQRDKDAA
+1012 TLDDDTETNQRDKEAA

-1050 RRRRVRKSQGRNNEQ
+1050 RRRRVRKSQGRNDEQ

-1075 RERDER
+1075 RERDEQSD
-1081 NERSEGSNDLA
+1081 NSNDLA

-1130 RVAEHVAVDSAAHD
+1130 RVAEHVAVDSAARD
-1144 ADDRDEEHGNRSK
+1144 ADDRDEEHGDRRK
-1157 RSERPTRAKR
+1157 RSERPTRAER
-1167 AERTDNGGGRG
+1167 AERTDNGGTGG

-1201 TAVDETTAPQTESQ
+1201 TAVNETTAPQAESQ

-1270 SDRAPRREDFESTKS
+1270 SDRAPRREDFESTKP

-1340 VRRVSSQSD
+1340 VRRVSSQSN
-1349 AGATASKQRQ
+1349 AGATAPKQRQ
-1359 GASNR
+1359 GTSNR

-1378 APQTKPANRRRR
+1378 ATQKKPANRRRR

>member
-9 VEFCVVGCQGETNTV
+9 VGFCVVGCQGETNTV

-90 NFIGEHP
+90 NFIGDHP

-108 TKPTGE
+108 TKQTGE
-114 ESAPKK
+114 EP
-120 DAAKPTAD
+120 
-128 TKAAK
+128 AAK
-133 EKQSADKPNAADE
+133 ETQSADKPNAADE
-146 KLDEQTAAKSEK
+146 NSDEQTAAKSEK

-179 PKAEKKVDQ
+179 PKAEKKADQ

-193 EVESDAAP
+193 EAESDAAP
-201 AEEVTEKKDTKK
+201 AEEVSEKKDTKK
-213 ASAKKSSAKQSAEK
+213 ASAKKSSAKQSGEK
-227 QAEEKQSDEKK
+227 QAEEKQSAEKKRDEKK
-238 SSTKKRATRKRAVK
+238 STTKKRATRKRAVK
-252 KTAGAPEETV
+252 KTAGAPEETA
-262 AKDAKQEKDANSVV
+262 AKDEQKDSNSVV
-276 EEAVEAVVQPSP
+276 EEAVEAVVQSSSKKSAD
-288 KKAADGAD
+288 KKAADKKAAD
-296 DTAPEHATEAAEATE
+296 AVAETAE
-311 KTSAEKASAEAPAAK
+311 KTSAEEASAEAPAAK
-326 SVAATTRRGR
+326 SAAVTTRRGR

-344 TSAPVAEE
+344 TSAPVVEE
-352 TRETQEAQEPQDTQ
+352 TRETQEAQGPQDTQ

-405 TAKNSATEDA
+405 TVKDAVAEDST
-415 ASADSGASDQVSDD
+415 SADNNASNQDADG
-429 NAGEGQDGSSSS
+429 NAGDEQDGSSSS

-461 DVQQTE
+461 DAQQS
-467 KTTENAEREK
+467 KNTTENTERKEE
-477 AETREEVEEPQAIKG
+477 ETRDEVEEPQAIKG

-710 DIKRLESQWQE
+710 DIKRLETQWQE
-721 IWEASEAAK
+721 IWEAAEAAK

-735 KPIALYEEPDMLVKV
+735 KPITLYQEPDMLVKV

-936 FSTPCSCCNG
+936 FSTPCNCCNG

-1012 RDDDAETNQRDKDAA
+1012 LDDDAETNQRDKDAA

-1050 RRRRVRKSQGRNNEQ
+1050 RRRRVRKSQGRNDEQ

-1075 RERDER
+1075 SERDER
-1081 NERSEGSNDLA
+1081 NERLEGSNDLA

-1118 EGQRRRRRATRR
+1118 EGQRRRRRSTRR
-1130 RVAEHVAVDSAAHD
+1130 RVAEHVAVDSAARD
-1144 ADDRDEEHGNRSK
+1144 ADDRDEEHGDRRK
-1157 RSERPTRAKR
+1157 RSERPAR
-1167 AERTDNGGGRG
+1167 AERAN
-1178 GRGDAERSSSAS
+1178 SAS

-1201 TAVDETTAPQTESQ
+1201 TAVDETTAPQAESQ

-1240 VATESQTYEE
+1240 AATESQTYEE

-1270 SDRAPRREDFESTKS
+1270 SDRAPRREDFESTKP
-1285 KADAEGSKGG
+1285 KADAEGNKGG

-1349 AGATASKQRQ
+1349 AGATAPNQRQ
-1359 GASNR
+1359 GTSNR

>member
-1 MTKSALPV
+1 MTKSVLPV
-9 VEFCVVGCQGETNTV
+9 VGFCVVGCQGETNTV

-90 NFIGEHP
+90 NFIGDHP
-97 EDASLNDGSAA
+97 EDASLDDGSAA

-114 ESAPKK
+114 
-120 DAAKPTAD
+120 KP
-128 TKAAK
+128 AAK
-133 EKQSADKPNAADE
+133 EKQSAGKPNAADE
-146 KLDEQTAAKSEK
+146 KSDEQTAAKSEK
-158 KSAAKKSSKKSAAK
+158 KPAAKKSGKKSTAK

-179 PKAEKKVDQ
+179 PKAAK
-188 KAAQS
+188 S
-193 EVESDAAP
+193 EAESDAAP

-213 ASAKKSSAKQSAEK
+213 ASARKSSAKQSAEK
-227 QAEEKQSDEKK
+227 QAEEKQSAEKK
-238 SSTKKRATRKRAVK
+238 STTKKRATRKRAVK
-252 KTAGAPEETV
+252 KTAGAPEETA
-262 AKDAKQEKDANSVV
+262 AKDEPKDSNSVV
-276 EEAVEAVVQPSP
+276 EEAVEAVVQSSSKKASD
-288 KKAADGAD
+288 KKAADKKAS
-296 DTAPEHATEAAEATE
+296 DTVAETAE
-311 KTSAEKASAEAPAAK
+311 KTSAEEASAEAPAAK
-326 SVAATTRRGR
+326 SAAVTTRRGR

-344 TSAPVAEE
+344 TSAPAAEE
-352 TRETQEAQEPQDTQ
+352 IQEAQEPQKTQEPQDTQ
-366 ATQGEALQDIEPPV
+366 ATQDEALQDIEPPA

-405 TAKNSATEDA
+405 SAKDSATEDA
-415 ASADSGASDQVSDD
+415 ASADSGASNQGTDD

-461 DVQQTE
+461 DAQQAE
-467 KTTENAEREK
+467 KTTENTEREEE
-477 AETREEVEEPQAIKG
+477 ETREEVEEPQAIKG

-699 AEGVSKEAIEA
+699 AEGVSKEAIQA

-969 RNEEQGK
+969 RNDEQDK

-991 HPAALAMHRDQGDQA
+991 HPAALAMHRDQSDQA

-1012 RDDDAETNQRDKDAA
+1012 RDDDTETNQRDKDAA

-1037 VIVSSGNDEPKPP
+1037 VIVSSENDEPKPP
-1050 RRRRVRKSQGRNNEQ
+1050 RRRRVRKSQGRNDEQ
-1065 RQDGNGRQER
+1065 RQNGRGRQER
-1075 RERDER
+1075 RERTEQ
-1081 NERSEGSNDLA
+1081 SENSNDLA

-1130 RVAEHVAVDSAAHD
+1130 RVAEHVAVDSAARD
-1144 ADDRDEEHGNRSK
+1144 ADDRDEEYGDRRK
-1157 RSERPTRAKR
+1157 RSERPTRAER
-1167 AERTDNGGGRG
+1167 AERTDNGG

-1190 ARRRRRRAVRR
+1190 ARHRRRRAVRR
-1201 TAVDETTAPQTESQ
+1201 TAVDETTAPQAGSQ
-1215 AASTTDVREPAE
+1215 AASTTDVREPARNG
-1227 DDKGGNANKTAKA
+1227 KGGNANKTGKA
-1240 VATESQTYEE
+1240 VAEESQTYEE

-1270 SDRAPRREDFESTKS
+1270 SDRAPRREDFESTKP

-1295 DRAKDNH
+1295 DRAKDNR
-1302 DDSNRSANRS
+1302 DDSNRSTNRSANRS

-1349 AGATASKQRQ
+1349 AGATAPKQRQ

-1378 APQTKPANRRRR
+1378 APETKPANRRRR
-1390 VRRAVRRSGRN
+1390 VRRAVRRSGQN

>member
-9 VEFCVVGCQGETNTV
+9 VGFCVVGCQGETNTV

-90 NFIGEHP
+90 NFIGDHP

-108 TKPTGE
+108 NEPTGE
-114 ESAPKK
+114 EP
-120 DAAKPTAD
+120 
-128 TKAAK
+128 AAK
-133 EKQSADKPNAADE
+133 ETQSAGKPNAADE
-146 KLDEQTAAKSEK
+146 NSDEQTAAKSEK

-172 KATKKAA
+172 KATKKATKKAA
-179 PKAEKKVDQ
+179 PKAEKKADQ

-193 EVESDAAP
+193 EAESDAAP

-227 QAEEKQSDEKK
+227 QAEEKQSAEKKRDEKK
-238 SSTKKRATRKRAVK
+238 STTKKRATRKRAVK
-252 KTAGAPEETV
+252 KTAGAPEETA
-262 AKDAKQEKDANSVV
+262 AKDEQKDSNSVV
-276 EEAVEAVVQPSP
+276 EEAVEAVVQSSSKKSAD
-288 KKAADGAD
+288 KKAADKKAAD
-296 DTAPEHATEAAEATE
+296 AVAETAE
-311 KTSAEKASAEAPAAK
+311 KTSAEEASAEAPAAK
-326 SVAATTRRGR
+326 SAAVTTRRGR

-344 TSAPVAEE
+344 TSAPVVEE
-352 TRETQEAQEPQDTQ
+352 TRETQEAQGPQDTQ

-405 TAKNSATEDA
+405 AAKNSATEDA
-415 ASADSGASDQVSDD
+415 ASADSGASNQDSDD

-461 DVQQTE
+461 DAQQAE
-467 KTTENAEREK
+467 KTTENAEREEE
-477 AETREEVEEPQAIKG
+477 ETREEVEEPQAIKG

-959 NQGRG
+959 NQSRG

-976 SKRRNKSRSEHNPAN
+976 SKRRNKSRSEHNPVN

-1012 RDDDAETNQRDKDAA
+1012 LDDDAETNQRDKDAA

-1050 RRRRVRKSQGRNNEQ
+1050 RRRRVRKSQGRHDEQ

-1075 RERDER
+1075 RERDEQSD
-1081 NERSEGSNDLA
+1081 NSNDLA

-1118 EGQRRRRRATRR
+1118 GGQRRRRRATRR
-1130 RVAEHVAVDSAAHD
+1130 RVAEHVAVDSAARD
-1144 ADDRDEEHGNRSK
+1144 ADDRDEEHGDRRK
-1157 RSERPTRAKR
+1157 RSERASR
-1167 AERTDNGGGRG
+1167 AERAN
-1178 GRGDAERSSSAS
+1178 SAS

-1201 TAVDETTAPQTESQ
+1201 TAVDETTAPQAESQ

-1240 VATESQTYEE
+1240 AATESQTYEE

-1270 SDRAPRREDFESTKS
+1270 SDRAPRREDFESTKP
-1285 KADAEGSKGG
+1285 KADAEGNKGG

-1349 AGATASKQRQ
+1349 AGATAPKQRQ

>member
-9 VEFCVVGCQGETNTV
+9 VGFCVVGCQGETNTV

-108 TKPTGE
+108 TKPTDE
-114 ESAPKK
+114 EP
-120 DAAKPTAD
+120 
-128 TKAAK
+128 AAK
-133 EKQSADKPNAADE
+133 EKQSADNPNAADE
-146 KLDEQTAAKSEK
+146 KSDEQTAAKSEK
-158 KSAAKKSSKKSAAK
+158 KTAAKKSSKKSAAK

-179 PKAEKKVDQ
+179 PKAEKKADQ

-193 EVESDAAP
+193 EAESDAAR

-238 SSTKKRATRKRAVK
+238 STTKKRATRKRAVK
-252 KTAGAPEETV
+252 KTAGAPEETA
-262 AKDAKQEKDANSVV
+262 AKDEQKDSNSVV
-276 EEAVEAVVQPSP
+276 EEAVEAVVQSSS
-288 KKAADGAD
+288 KKAADKKAAD
-296 DTAPEHATEAAEATE
+296 KNAADTLAETAE
-311 KTSAEKASAEAPAAK
+311 KTSAEEASAEAPAAK
-326 SVAATTRRGR
+326 SAAVTTRRGR
-336 RVRRAVRT
+336 RVCRAVRT

-366 ATQGEALQDIEPPV
+366 ATQGKALQDIEPPV

-415 ASADSGASDQVSDD
+415 ASADSGASNQDSDD

-454 GRGRRND
+454 GRGRRSD
-461 DVQQTE
+461 DAQQA
-467 KTTENAEREK
+467 ENTAENTEREEE
-477 AETREEVEEPQAIKG
+477 ETREEVEEPQAIKG

-536 RKRHDHAGIV
+536 RKRHDHSGIV

-976 SKRRNKSRSEHNPAN
+976 SKRRNKSRAEHNPAN
-991 HPAALAMHRDQGDQA
+991 HPAALAMHRNQGDQA

-1012 RDDDAETNQRDKDAA
+1012 LDDDSETNQRDKDAA

-1050 RRRRVRKSQGRNNEQ
+1050 RRRRVRKSQGRNDEQ

-1081 NERSEGSNDLA
+1081 NERSEGSDDLA

-1130 RVAEHVAVDSAAHD
+1130 RVAEHVAVDSAARD
-1144 ADDRDEEHGNRSK
+1144 ADDRDEEHGDRRK
-1157 RSERPTRAKR
+1157 RSQRPSR
-1167 AERTDNGGGRG
+1167 AERAERADNGGGRG

-1201 TAVDETTAPQTESQ
+1201 TAVDETTAPQAGSQ

-1227 DDKGGNANKTAKA
+1227 DDKGGNANKAGKA
-1240 VATESQTYEE
+1240 AAAESQTYEE

-1270 SDRAPRREDFESTKS
+1270 SDRAPRREDFESTKP
-1285 KADAEGSKGG
+1285 KAGAEGGKGG

-1302 DDSNRSANRS
+1302 DDSNRS

-1318 GKSRVEVVAVQGTGA
+1318 GKSRVEVLAVQGTGA

-1349 AGATASKQRQ
+1349 TGATAPKQRQ

>member
-1 MTKSALPV
+1 M
-9 VEFCVVGCQGETNTV
+9 

-49 HHLAKSLG
+49 HQLAKSLG

-90 NFIGEHP
+90 NFIVDQA
-97 EDASLNDGSAA
+97 EDSSLDDGSAA
-108 TKPTGE
+108 AEPKSKKSDSTKTDSTKTD
-114 ESAPKK
+114 SAKTEDIQADKQAEKPAKK
-120 DAAKPTAD
+120 SAK
-128 TKAAK
+128 KAAK
-133 EKQSADKPNAADE
+133 K
-146 KLDEQTAAKSEK
+146 T
-158 KSAAKKSSKKSAAK
+158 SKKSA
-172 KATKKAA
+172 KAEKSD
-179 PKAEKKVDQ
+179 KAEKKQ
-188 KAAQS
+188 
-193 EVESDAAP
+193 
-201 AEEVTEKKDTKK
+201 
-213 ASAKKSSAKQSAEK
+213 AKKSDKSAAE
-227 QAEEKQSDEKK
+227 DK
-238 SSTKKRATRKRAVK
+238 SGDDSKPTTKKRASRKRAVK
-252 KTAGAPEETV
+252 KSTEATAAMAEANAAAESDDAQKGKQFQKNEKPQKSQQAQNDSV
-262 AKDAKQEKDANSVV
+262 SANKDS
-276 EEAVEAVVQPSP
+276 AVEAALEATADSAAEAAEQPT
-288 KKAADGAD
+288 ADGAAVESETKENSAGD
-296 DTAPEHATEAAEATE
+296 DQ
-311 KTSAEKASAEAPAAK
+311 SRR
-326 SVAATTRRGR
+326 TRRGR

-344 TSAPVAEE
+344 TSDLEAV
-352 TRETQEAQEPQDTQ
+352 QEDAHKSAFDADADDNGDT
-366 ATQGEALQDIEPPV
+366 ALSDIEPPA
-380 VPEPPVAEEQTA
+380 VPEPPAADEQTTY
-392 FAPIFLAPQAVPA
+392 APIFLAPKAVSAQSAQSAQVA
-405 TAKNSATEDA
+405 THSSDEDYQDYDDKD
-415 ASADSGASDQVSDD
+415 ASSEKDADDK
-429 NAGEGQDGSSSS
+429 AGEKSRKTSSSNGGVDVN
-441 ETERQPRPRRRRR
+441 RQPRPRRRRR
-454 GRGRRND
+454 GRGRRNEEPQ
-461 DVQQTE
+461 QQTE
-467 KTTENAEREK
+467 QTQDDVEQ
-477 AETREEVEEPQAIKG
+477 VEEPQAIKG

-536 RKRHDHAGIV
+536 RKRHDHAGVV

-609 LLGTKSR
+609 LMGVKSR

-648 HISMAGR
+648 HISLAGR

-678 RLKSILSEVTPEGS
+678 RLKSILSDVTPEGS

-721 IWEASEAAK
+721 IWEASEEAK

-735 KPIALYEEPDMLVKV
+735 KPITLYQEPDMLVKV

-786 RLQRYFAKEHGGADV
+786 RLQRYFAKEHGGVDV

-845 TGAGGNLEET
+845 TGSGGNLEET

-936 FSTPCSCCNG
+936 FSTPCTCCNG
-946 RGLIIHIDPVEQD
+946 RGLIIHIDPVEHD
-959 NQGRG
+959 NNGRG
-964 HKNGR
+964 SK
-969 RNEEQGK
+969 QGK
-976 SKRRNKSRSEHNPAN
+976 SKRRGMSQHEQDPKN
-991 HPAALAMHRDQGDQA
+991 HPAALAMHRGKGEEDSA
-1006 GSSKAT
+1006 KSS
-1012 RDDDAETNQRDKDAA
+1012 RDDEPSASQREKDEA

-1037 VIVSSGNDEPKPP
+1037 VIVSSENDEPKPP
-1050 RRRRVRKSQGRNNEQ
+1050 RRRGRKNQNAK
-1065 RQDGNGRQER
+1065 RQETKR
-1075 RERDER
+1075 QES
-1081 NERSEGSNDLA
+1081 SESSDDLA

-1112 DRYMPQ
+1112 DRYVPH
-1118 EGQRRRRRATRR
+1118 GGHRRRRATRR
-1130 RVAEHVAVDSAAHD
+1130 RVAEHVAVDTAAHES
-1144 ADDRDEEHGNRSK
+1144 ADSDSEKFAERGERQGRGD
-1157 RSERPTRAKR
+1157 RSERTA
-1167 AERTDNGGGRG
+1167 GGSG
-1178 GRGDAERSSSAS
+1178 
-1190 ARRRRRRAVRR
+1190 RRRRRRATRR
-1201 TAVDETTAPQTESQ
+1201 SIAHSGSEPREAAESQ
-1215 AASTTDVREPAE
+1215 KAE
-1227 DDKGGNANKTAKA
+1227 RKAEQKTQQGAKDSKSGNAGQSGNTGNAA
-1240 VATESQTYEE
+1240 QTYEE
-1250 AKEAFERSPRRRRP
+1250 AKEAFENSPRRRRP

-1270 SDRAPRREDFESTKS
+1270 SDYAPRREDFEATAAAKS
-1285 KADAEGSKGG
+1285 ERNAESRAAEAKVSGRAGGEQEQPRAQIMTVRGS
-1295 DRAKDNH
+1295 
-1302 DDSNRSANRS
+1302 
-1312 GGGRRS
+1312 
-1318 GKSRVEVVAVQGTGA
+1318 GA

-1340 VRRVSSQSD
+1340 VRRVTSVSDNGNVAPKNAPKSGSKTSSK
-1349 AGATASKQRQ
+1349 ATE
-1359 GASNR
+1359 
-1364 ATKPEQKQA
+1364 TQA
-1373 NRGAA
+1373 PRT
-1378 APQTKPANRRRR
+1378 QTRPSNRRRR
-1390 VRRAVRRSGRN
+1390 TRRAVRRSGRS

>member
-9 VEFCVVGCQGETNTV
+9 VGFCVVGCQGETNTV

-90 NFIGEHP
+90 NFIGDHP
-97 EDASLNDGSAA
+97 EGASLNDGSAA
-108 TKPTGE
+108 TKQTGE
-114 ESAPKK
+114 ES
-120 DAAKPTAD
+120 
-128 TKAAK
+128 AAK
-133 EKQSADKPNAADE
+133 EKQSAGKPNAADE
-146 KLDEQTAAKSEK
+146 KSDEQTAAKSEK

-172 KATKKAA
+172 KATKKADQKDA
-179 PKAEKKVDQ
+179 PKAEKKADQ

-193 EVESDAAP
+193 EAESDAAP
-201 AEEVTEKKDTKK
+201 AEEVTEKKDAKK

-227 QAEEKQSDEKK
+227 QTEEKQSDEKK
-238 SSTKKRATRKRAVK
+238 STTKKRATRKRAVK
-252 KTAGAPEETV
+252 KTAGAPEETA
-262 AKDAKQEKDANSVV
+262 AKDEQKDSNSVV
-276 EEAVEAVVQPSP
+276 EEAVEAVVQSSS
-288 KKAADGAD
+288 KKAADKNTAD
-296 DTAPEHATEAAEATE
+296 TVAETAE

-326 SVAATTRRGR
+326 SAAVTTRRGR

-344 TSAPVAEE
+344 TSAPVAEG
-352 TRETQEAQEPQDTQ
+352 TRETQEAQGPQDTQ
-366 ATQGEALQDIEPPV
+366 ATQGEALQDIEPPI

-415 ASADSGASDQVSDD
+415 ASADSGASNQDSDD

-461 DVQQTE
+461 DAQQAE
-467 KTTENAEREK
+467 KTTENAEREE

-786 RLQRYFAKEHGGADV
+786 RLQRYFAKEHGDADV

-959 NQGRG
+959 NQSRG

-1006 GSSKAT
+1006 GTSKT
-1012 RDDDAETNQRDKDAA
+1012 TLDDDTETNQRDKEAA

-1050 RRRRVRKSQGRNNEQ
+1050 RRRRVRKSQGRNDEQ

-1075 RERDER
+1075 RERDEQSD
-1081 NERSEGSNDLA
+1081 NSNDLA

-1097 AVAEAREKDPEEPSD
+1097 AVAEARAKDPEEPSD

-1130 RVAEHVAVDSAAHD
+1130 RVAEHVAVDSAARD
-1144 ADDRDEEHGNRSK
+1144 ADDRDEEHGDRRK
-1157 RSERPTRAKR
+1157 RSERPTRAER
-1167 AERTDNGGGRG
+1167 AERTDNGGTGG

-1201 TAVDETTAPQTESQ
+1201 TAVNETTAPQAESQ

-1270 SDRAPRREDFESTKS
+1270 SDRAPRREDFESTKP

-1349 AGATASKQRQ
+1349 AGATAPKQRQ
-1359 GASNR
+1359 GTSNR

-1378 APQTKPANRRRR
+1378 ATQKKPANRRRR

>member
-1 MTKSALPV
+1 MTKSAPPV
-9 VEFCVVGCQGETNTV
+9 VGFCVVGCQGETNTV

-71 IVVKSAAST
+71 IVVKSASST

-90 NFIGEHP
+90 NFIGDHP

-114 ESAPKK
+114 EP
-120 DAAKPTAD
+120 
-128 TKAAK
+128 AAK
-133 EKQSADKPNAADE
+133 EKQSAGKSNAADE
-146 KLDEQTAAKSEK
+146 KSDEQTAAKSEK
-158 KSAAKKSSKKSAAK
+158 KPAAKKSSKKSAAK

-179 PKAEKKVDQ
+179 PKAEKKTDQ

-193 EVESDAAP
+193 EAKSDAAP
-201 AEEVTEKKDTKK
+201 AEEATEKKDTKK
-213 ASAKKSSAKQSAEK
+213 ASAKKSSAKQSEK
-227 QAEEKQSDEKK
+227 KQTEEKQST
-238 SSTKKRATRKRAVK
+238 TKKRATRKRAVK
-252 KTAGAPEETV
+252 KTAGAPEETA
-262 AKDAKQEKDANSVV
+262 AKDEPKDSNSVV
-276 EEAVEAVVQPSP
+276 EEAVEAVVQSSS
-288 KKAADGAD
+288 KKAADTVAE
-296 DTAPEHATEAAEATE
+296 TAE
-311 KTSAEKASAEAPAAK
+311 KTSAEEASAEAPAAK
-326 SVAATTRRGR
+326 SAAVTTRRGR

-352 TRETQEAQEPQDTQ
+352 TQEAQEPQKTQEPQDTQ
-366 ATQGEALQDIEPPV
+366 ATQSEALQDIEPPV

-415 ASADSGASDQVSDD
+415 ASADNGASNQGTDD

-461 DVQQTE
+461 DAQQAE
-467 KTTENAEREK
+467 KTTENTEREEE
-477 AETREEVEEPQAIKG
+477 ETREEVEEPQAIKG

-710 DIKRLESQWQE
+710 DIKRLETQWQE

-969 RNEEQGK
+969 RNDEQGK

-1012 RDDDAETNQRDKDAA
+1012 RDDDTETNQHDKDAA

-1037 VIVSSGNDEPKPP
+1037 VIVSSENDEPKPP
-1050 RRRRVRKSQGRNNEQ
+1050 RRRRVRKSQGRNDEQ
-1065 RQDGNGRQER
+1065 RQNDRGRQER
-1075 RERDER
+1075 RERTEQ
-1081 NERSEGSNDLA
+1081 SENSDDLA

-1130 RVAEHVAVDSAAHD
+1130 RVAEHVAVDSAARD
-1144 ADDRDEEHGNRSK
+1144 ADDRDEEYGDRRK
-1157 RSERPTRAKR
+1157 RSERPTRAER
-1167 AERTDNGGGRG
+1167 AERTDNGGSGG
-1178 GRGDAERSSSAS
+1178 GRGEAERSSSAS

-1201 TAVDETTAPQTESQ
+1201 TAVDETTAPQAESQ
-1215 AASTTDVREPAE
+1215 AASTTDVREPAK
-1227 DDKGGNANKTAKA
+1227 DGKSGNANKTGKA
-1240 VATESQTYEE
+1240 VAEESQTYEE

-1270 SDRAPRREDFESTKS
+1270 SDRAPRREDFESTKP

-1295 DRAKDNH
+1295 DRAKDNR
-1302 DDSNRSANRS
+1302 DDSNRSTNRSANRS

-1349 AGATASKQRQ
+1349 AEATAPKQRQ

-1378 APQTKPANRRRR
+1378 APETKPANRRRR
-1390 VRRAVRRSGRN
+1390 VRRAVRRSGQN

>member
-1 MTKSALPV
+1 MTKSVPPV
-9 VEFCVVGCQGETNTV
+9 VGFCVVGCQGETNTV

-90 NFIGEHP
+90 NFIGDHP
-97 EDASLNDGSAA
+97 EGASLNDGSAA
-108 TKPTGE
+108 TKQTGE
-114 ESAPKK
+114 ES
-120 DAAKPTAD
+120 
-128 TKAAK
+128 AAK
-133 EKQSADKPNAADE
+133 EKQSAGKPNAADE
-146 KLDEQTAAKSEK
+146 KSDEQTAAKSEK

-172 KATKKAA
+172 KATKKADQKDA
-179 PKAEKKVDQ
+179 PKAEKKADQ

-193 EVESDAAP
+193 EAESDAAP
-201 AEEVTEKKDTKK
+201 AEEVTEKKDAKK

-227 QAEEKQSDEKK
+227 QTEEKQSDEKK
-238 SSTKKRATRKRAVK
+238 STTKKRATRKRAVK
-252 KTAGAPEETV
+252 KTAGAPEETA
-262 AKDAKQEKDANSVV
+262 AKDEQKDSNSVV
-276 EEAVEAVVQPSP
+276 EEAVEAVVQSSS
-288 KKAADGAD
+288 KKAADKNTAD
-296 DTAPEHATEAAEATE
+296 TVAETAE
-311 KTSAEKASAEAPAAK
+311 KTFAEEASAEAPAAK
-326 SVAATTRRGR
+326 SAAVTTRRGR

-344 TSAPVAEE
+344 TSAPAAEE
-352 TRETQEAQEPQDTQ
+352 IQEAQEPQKTQEPQDTQ
-366 ATQGEALQDIEPPV
+366 ATQSEALQDIEPPV

-405 TAKNSATEDA
+405 SAKDSATEDA
-415 ASADSGASDQVSDD
+415 ASADSGASNQGTDD

-461 DVQQTE
+461 DAQQAE
-467 KTTENAEREK
+467 KTTENTEREEE
-477 AETREEVEEPQAIKG
+477 ETREEVEEPQAIKG

-959 NQGRG
+959 NQSRG

-969 RNEEQGK
+969 RNDEQGK

-991 HPAALAMHRDQGDQA
+991 HPAALAMHRDHGDQA
-1006 GSSKAT
+1006 ESSKVAL
-1012 RDDDAETNQRDKDAA
+1012 DDDAETNQHDKEAA

-1037 VIVSSGNDEPKPP
+1037 VIVSSENDEPKPP
-1050 RRRRVRKSQGRNNEQ
+1050 RRRRARKSQGRNNEQ
-1065 RQDGNGRQER
+1065 RQSGSDRQER
-1075 RERDER
+1075 RDRH
-1081 NERSEGSNDLA
+1081 ERSDDSNDLA
-1092 ALAAA
+1092 ELAAA

-1118 EGQRRRRRATRR
+1118 EGKRRRRRATRR
-1130 RVAEHVAVDSAAHD
+1130 RVAEHVAVDTAAHD
-1144 ADDRDEEHGNRSK
+1144 ADDRDDRDDNGGNRGNV
-1157 RSERPTRAKR
+1157 R
-1167 AERTDNGGGRG
+1167 NGGGRG
-1178 GRGDAERSSSAS
+1178 ARSDSETTGSAT

-1201 TAVDETTAPQTESQ
+1201 TTAQETQVVVAQDAAEAQAPSN
-1215 AASTTDVREPAE
+1215 TDVKEPAK
-1227 DDKGGNANKTAKA
+1227 DSKDGNTRKGGNAAA
-1240 VATESQTYEE
+1240 SESQTYEE
-1250 AKEAFERSPRRRRP
+1250 AKDAFERSPRRRRP

-1270 SDRAPRREDFESTKS
+1270 SDHAPRREDFDSAKS
-1285 KADAEGSKGG
+1285 KADAEGSESGK
-1295 DRAKDNH
+1295 RAED
-1302 DDSNRSANRS
+1302 NRS
-1312 GGGRRS
+1312 GGNRRS
-1318 GKSRVEVVAVQGTGA
+1318 GKWRVEVVAVQGTGA

-1340 VRRVSSQSD
+1340 VRRISSQSD
-1349 AGATASKQRQ
+1349 AEQGASKQRQ
-1359 GASNR
+1359 SASNR
-1364 ATKPEQKQA
+1364 TAKPEQKQVD
-1373 NRGAA
+1373 RGASV
-1378 APQTKPANRRRR
+1378 PETRPTNRRRR
-1390 VRRAVRRSGRN
+1390 VRRAVRRSGQN

>member
-1 MTKSALPV
+1 MTKSAPPV
-9 VEFCVVGCQGETNTV
+9 VGFCVVGCQGETNTV

-57 LTSKETIEALGHAG
+57 LASKETIEALGHAG

-90 NFIGEHP
+90 NFIGDHP

-114 ESAPKK
+114 EP
-120 DAAKPTAD
+120 
-128 TKAAK
+128 AAK
-133 EKQSADKPNAADE
+133 EKQSAGKSNAADE
-146 KLDEQTAAKSEK
+146 KSDEQTAAKSEK
-158 KSAAKKSSKKSAAK
+158 KPAAKKSSKKSAAK

-179 PKAEKKVDQ
+179 PKAEKKTDQ

-193 EVESDAAP
+193 EAKSDAAP
-201 AEEVTEKKDTKK
+201 AEEATEKKDTKK
-213 ASAKKSSAKQSAEK
+213 ASAKKSSAKQSEK
-227 QAEEKQSDEKK
+227 KQTEEKQST
-238 SSTKKRATRKRAVK
+238 TKKRATRKRAVK

-262 AKDAKQEKDANSVV
+262 AKDEQKDSNSVV
-276 EEAVEAVVQPSP
+276 EEAVEAVVQSSSKKASD
-288 KKAADGAD
+288 KKAADKKAS
-296 DTAPEHATEAAEATE
+296 DTVAETAE
-311 KTSAEKASAEAPAAK
+311 KTSAEEASAEAPAAK
-326 SVAATTRRGR
+326 SAAVTTRRGR

-344 TSAPVAEE
+344 TSAPAAEE
-352 TRETQEAQEPQDTQ
+352 IQEAQEPQKTQEPQDTQ
-366 ATQGEALQDIEPPV
+366 ATQDEALQDIEPPA

-405 TAKNSATEDA
+405 SAKDSATEDA
-415 ASADSGASDQVSDD
+415 ASADSGASNQGTDD

-461 DVQQTE
+461 DAQQAE
-467 KTTENAEREK
+467 KTTENTEREEE
-477 AETREEVEEPQAIKG
+477 ETREEVEEPQAIKG

-710 DIKRLESQWQE
+710 DIKRLETQWQE

-969 RNEEQGK
+969 RNDEQDK

-1037 VIVSSGNDEPKPP
+1037 VIVSSENDEPKPP
-1050 RRRRVRKSQGRNNEQ
+1050 RRRRVRKSQGRNDEQ
-1065 RQDGNGRQER
+1065 RQNGRGRQER
-1075 RERDER
+1075 RERTEQ
-1081 NERSEGSNDLA
+1081 SENSNDLA

-1130 RVAEHVAVDSAAHD
+1130 RVAEHVAVDSAARD
-1144 ADDRDEEHGNRSK
+1144 ADDRDEEYGDRRK
-1157 RSERPTRAKR
+1157 RSERPTRAER
-1167 AERTDNGGGRG
+1167 AERTDNGGSGG
-1178 GRGDAERSSSAS
+1178 GRGEAERSSSAS

-1201 TAVDETTAPQTESQ
+1201 SAVDETTAPQAESQ
-1215 AASTTDVREPAE
+1215 AASTTDVREPAK
-1227 DDKGGNANKTAKA
+1227 DGKSGNANKTGKA
-1240 VATESQTYEE
+1240 VAEESQTYEE

-1270 SDRAPRREDFESTKS
+1270 SDRAPRREDFESTKP

-1295 DRAKDNH
+1295 DRAKDNR

-1349 AGATASKQRQ
+1349 AEATAPKQRQ

-1378 APQTKPANRRRR
+1378 APESKPANRRRR
-1390 VRRAVRRSGRN
+1390 VRRAVRRSGQN

>member
-1 MTKSALPV
+1 MTKSVLPV
-9 VEFCVVGCQGETNTV
+9 VGFCVVGCQGETNTV

-90 NFIGEHP
+90 KFIGDHP
-97 EDASLNDGSAA
+97 EDASLDDGSAA

-114 ESAPKK
+114 
-120 DAAKPTAD
+120 KP
-128 TKAAK
+128 AAK
-133 EKQSADKPNAADE
+133 EKQSAGKPNVADE
-146 KLDEQTAAKSEK
+146 KSDEQTAAKSEK
-158 KSAAKKSSKKSAAK
+158 KPAAKKSGKKSAAK

-179 PKAEKKVDQ
+179 PKAAK
-188 KAAQS
+188 S
-193 EVESDAAP
+193 EAESDAAP

-213 ASAKKSSAKQSAEK
+213 ASARKSSAKQSAEK
-227 QAEEKQSDEKK
+227 QSAEKQST
-238 SSTKKRATRKRAVK
+238 TKKRATRKRAVK
-252 KTAGAPEETV
+252 KTAGAPEETA
-262 AKDAKQEKDANSVV
+262 AKDEQKDSNSVV
-276 EEAVEAVVQPSP
+276 EEAVEAVVQSSS
-288 KKAADGAD
+288 KKAADKNASDKKAAD
-296 DTAPEHATEAAEATE
+296 TVAETAE
-311 KTSAEKASAEAPAAK
+311 KTSAEEASAEAPAAK
-326 SVAATTRRGR
+326 SAAVTTRRGR

-352 TRETQEAQEPQDTQ
+352 AQEAQEPQKTQEPQDTQ
-366 ATQGEALQDIEPPV
+366 ATQSEALQDIEPPV

-415 ASADSGASDQVSDD
+415 ASADNGASNQGTDD

-461 DVQQTE
+461 DAQQAE
-467 KTTENAEREK
+467 KTTENTEREEE
-477 AETREEVEEPQAIKG
+477 ETREEVEEPQAIKG

-969 RNEEQGK
+969 RNDEQDK

-991 HPAALAMHRDQGDQA
+991 HPAALAMHRDQSDQA

-1012 RDDDAETNQRDKDAA
+1012 RDDDTETNQRDKDAA

-1037 VIVSSGNDEPKPP
+1037 VIVSSENDEPKPP
-1050 RRRRVRKSQGRNNEQ
+1050 RRRRVRKSQGRNDEQ
-1065 RQDGNGRQER
+1065 RQNGRGRQER
-1075 RERDER
+1075 RERTEQ
-1081 NERSEGSNDLA
+1081 SENSNDLA

-1130 RVAEHVAVDSAAHD
+1130 RVAEHVAVDSAARD
-1144 ADDRDEEHGNRSK
+1144 ADDRDEEYGDRRK
-1157 RSERPTRAKR
+1157 RSERPTRAER
-1167 AERTDNGGGRG
+1167 AERTDNGG

-1190 ARRRRRRAVRR
+1190 ARHRRRRAVRR
-1201 TAVDETTAPQTESQ
+1201 TAVDETTAPQAGSQ
-1215 AASTTDVREPAE
+1215 AASTTDVREPARNG
-1227 DDKGGNANKTAKA
+1227 KGGNANKTGKA
-1240 VATESQTYEE
+1240 VAEESQTYEE

-1270 SDRAPRREDFESTKS
+1270 SDRAPRREDFESTKP

-1295 DRAKDNH
+1295 DRAKDNR
-1302 DDSNRSANRS
+1302 DDSNRSTNRSANRS

-1349 AGATASKQRQ
+1349 AGATEPKQRQ

-1378 APQTKPANRRRR
+1378 APETKPANRRRR
-1390 VRRAVRRSGRN
+1390 VRRAVRRSGQN

>member
-9 VEFCVVGCQGETNTV
+9 VGFCVVGCQGETNTV

-108 TKPTGE
+108 IKPTGE
-114 ESAPKK
+114 EP
-120 DAAKPTAD
+120 
-128 TKAAK
+128 AAK

-146 KLDEQTAAKSEK
+146 KSDEQTAAKSEK

-172 KATKKAA
+172 KATKKATKKAA
-179 PKAEKKVDQ
+179 PKAEKKADQ
-188 KAAQS
+188 TAAQS
-193 EVESDAAP
+193 EAESDAAP
-201 AEEVTEKKDTKK
+201 AEEVTEKKDAKK

-227 QAEEKQSDEKK
+227 QAEEKQSDEKN
-238 SSTKKRATRKRAVK
+238 STTKKRATRKRAVK
-252 KTAGAPEETV
+252 KTAGAPEETA
-262 AKDAKQEKDANSVV
+262 AKDEQKDSNSVV
-276 EEAVEAVVQPSP
+276 EEAVEAVVQSSS
-288 KKAADGAD
+288 KKAADKNAAD
-296 DTAPEHATEAAEATE
+296 TVAETAE

-326 SVAATTRRGR
+326 SAAVTTRRGR

-344 TSAPVAEE
+344 TSAPVAEG
-352 TRETQEAQEPQDTQ
+352 TRETQEAQGPQDTQ
-366 ATQGEALQDIEPPV
+366 ATQGEALQDIEPPI

-415 ASADSGASDQVSDD
+415 ASADSGASNQDSDD

-461 DVQQTE
+461 DAQQAE
-467 KTTENAEREK
+467 KTTENAEREE

-786 RLQRYFAKEHGGADV
+786 RLQRYFAKEHGDADV

-959 NQGRG
+959 NQSRG

-976 SKRRNKSRSEHNPAN
+976 SKRRNKSSSEHNPAN

-1006 GSSKAT
+1006 GTSKT
-1012 RDDDAETNQRDKDAA
+1012 TLDDDTETNQRDKEAA

-1050 RRRRVRKSQGRNNEQ
+1050 RRRRVRKSQGRNDEQ

-1075 RERDER
+1075 RERDEQSD
-1081 NERSEGSNDLA
+1081 NSNDLA

-1097 AVAEAREKDPEEPSD
+1097 AVAEARAKDPEEPSD

-1130 RVAEHVAVDSAAHD
+1130 RVAEHVAVDSAARD
-1144 ADDRDEEHGNRSK
+1144 ADDRDEEHGDRRK
-1157 RSERPTRAKR
+1157 RSERPTRAER
-1167 AERTDNGGGRG
+1167 AERTDNGGTGG

-1201 TAVDETTAPQTESQ
+1201 TAVNETTAPQAESQ

-1270 SDRAPRREDFESTKS
+1270 SDRAPRREDFESTKP

-1349 AGATASKQRQ
+1349 AGATAPKQRQ
-1359 GASNR
+1359 GTSNR

-1378 APQTKPANRRRR
+1378 ATQKKPANRRRR

>member
-1 MTKSALPV
+1 MTKSAPPV
-9 VEFCVVGCQGETNTV
+9 VGFCVVGCQGETNTV

-71 IVVKSAAST
+71 IVVKSASST

-90 NFIGEHP
+90 NFIGDHP

-114 ESAPKK
+114 EP
-120 DAAKPTAD
+120 
-128 TKAAK
+128 AAK
-133 EKQSADKPNAADE
+133 EKQSAGKSNAADE
-146 KLDEQTAAKSEK
+146 KSDEQTAAKSEK
-158 KSAAKKSSKKSAAK
+158 KPAAKKSSKKSAAK

-179 PKAEKKVDQ
+179 PKAEKKTDQ

-193 EVESDAAP
+193 EAKSDAAP
-201 AEEVTEKKDTKK
+201 AEEATEKKDTKK
-213 ASAKKSSAKQSAEK
+213 ASAKKSSAKQSEK
-227 QAEEKQSDEKK
+227 KQTEEKQST
-238 SSTKKRATRKRAVK
+238 TKKRATRKRAVK
-252 KTAGAPEETV
+252 KTAGAPEETA
-262 AKDAKQEKDANSVV
+262 AKDEPKDSNSVV
-276 EEAVEAVVQPSP
+276 EEAVEAVVQSSS
-288 KKAADGAD
+288 KKAADTVAE
-296 DTAPEHATEAAEATE
+296 TAE
-311 KTSAEKASAEAPAAK
+311 KTSAEEASAEAPAAK
-326 SVAATTRRGR
+326 SAAVTTRRGR

-344 TSAPVAEE
+344 TSAPAAEE
-352 TRETQEAQEPQDTQ
+352 IQEAQEPQKTQEPQDTQ
-366 ATQGEALQDIEPPV
+366 ATQDEALQDIEPPA

-405 TAKNSATEDA
+405 SAKDSATEDA
-415 ASADSGASDQVSDD
+415 ASADSGASNQGTDD

-461 DVQQTE
+461 DAQQAE
-467 KTTENAEREK
+467 KTTENAEREE

-959 NQGRG
+959 NQSRG

-969 RNEEQGK
+969 RNDEQGK

-991 HPAALAMHRDQGDQA
+991 HPAALAMHRDQSDQA

-1012 RDDDAETNQRDKDAA
+1012 RDDDTETNQRDKDAA

-1037 VIVSSGNDEPKPP
+1037 VIVSSENDEPKPP
-1050 RRRRVRKSQGRNNEQ
+1050 RRRRVRKSQGRNDEQ
-1065 RQDGNGRQER
+1065 RQNGRGRQER
-1075 RERDER
+1075 RERTEQ
-1081 NERSEGSNDLA
+1081 SENSNDLA

-1130 RVAEHVAVDSAAHD
+1130 RVAEHVAVDSAARD
-1144 ADDRDEEHGNRSK
+1144 ADDRDEEYGDRRK
-1157 RSERPTRAKR
+1157 RSERPTRAER
-1167 AERTDNGGGRG
+1167 AERTDNGGSGG
-1178 GRGDAERSSSAS
+1178 GRGEAERSSSAS

-1201 TAVDETTAPQTESQ
+1201 TAVDETTAPQAESQ
-1215 AASTTDVREPAE
+1215 AAATTDVREPAK
-1227 DDKGGNANKTAKA
+1227 DGKGGNANKTGKA
-1240 VATESQTYEE
+1240 VAAESQTYEE

-1270 SDRAPRREDFESTKS
+1270 SDRAPRREDFESTKP
-1285 KADAEGSKGG
+1285 KADSEGSKGG
-1295 DRAKDNH
+1295 DRAKDNR
-1302 DDSNRSANRS
+1302 DDSNRSTNRS

-1318 GKSRVEVVAVQGTGA
+1318 GKSRVEVVAVQGSGA

-1349 AGATASKQRQ
+1349 AGATAPKQRKDS
-1359 GASNR
+1359 SNR
-1364 ATKPEQKQA
+1364 SAKPERKQS
-1373 NRGAA
+1373 NRSAS
-1378 APQTKPANRRRR
+1378 APETKPANRRRR
-1390 VRRAVRRSGRN
+1390 VRRAVRRSGQN

>member
-1 MTKSALPV
+1 MTKSVPPV
-9 VEFCVVGCQGETNTV
+9 VGFCVVGCQGETNTV

-90 NFIGEHP
+90 NFIGDHP
-97 EDASLNDGSAA
+97 ESASLNDGSAA
-108 TKPTGE
+108 TKQTGE
-114 ESAPKK
+114 ES
-120 DAAKPTAD
+120 
-128 TKAAK
+128 AAK
-133 EKQSADKPNAADE
+133 EKQSAGKPNAADE
-146 KLDEQTAAKSEK
+146 KSDEQTAAKSEK

-172 KATKKAA
+172 KATKKADQKDA
-179 PKAEKKVDQ
+179 PKAEKKADQ

-193 EVESDAAP
+193 EAESDAAP
-201 AEEVTEKKDTKK
+201 AEEVTEKKDAKK

-227 QAEEKQSDEKK
+227 QTEEKQSDEKK
-238 SSTKKRATRKRAVK
+238 STTKKRATRKRAVK
-252 KTAGAPEETV
+252 KTAGAPEETA
-262 AKDAKQEKDANSVV
+262 AKDEQKDSNSVV
-276 EEAVEAVVQPSP
+276 EEAVEAVVQSSS
-288 KKAADGAD
+288 KKAADKNTAD
-296 DTAPEHATEAAEATE
+296 TVAETAE

-326 SVAATTRRGR
+326 SAAVTTRRGR

-344 TSAPVAEE
+344 TSAPVAEG
-352 TRETQEAQEPQDTQ
+352 TRETQEAQGPQDTQ
-366 ATQGEALQDIEPPV
+366 ATQGEALQDIEPPI

-415 ASADSGASDQVSDD
+415 ASADSGASNQDSDD

-461 DVQQTE
+461 DAQQAE
-467 KTTENAEREK
+467 KTTENAEREE

-786 RLQRYFAKEHGGADV
+786 RLQRYFAKEHGDADV

-959 NQGRG
+959 NQSRG

-976 SKRRNKSRSEHNPAN
+976 SKRRNKSSSEHNPAN

-1006 GSSKAT
+1006 GTSKT
-1012 RDDDAETNQRDKDAA
+1012 TLDGDTETNQRDKEAA

-1050 RRRRVRKSQGRNNEQ
+1050 RRRRVRKSQGRNDEQ

-1075 RERDER
+1075 RERDEQSD
-1081 NERSEGSNDLA
+1081 NSNDLA

-1097 AVAEAREKDPEEPSD
+1097 AVAEARAKDPEEPSD

-1130 RVAEHVAVDSAAHD
+1130 RVAEHVAVDSAARD
-1144 ADDRDEEHGNRSK
+1144 ADDRDEEHGDRRK
-1157 RSERPTRAKR
+1157 RSERPTRAER
-1167 AERTDNGGGRG
+1167 AERTDNGGTGG

-1201 TAVDETTAPQTESQ
+1201 TAVNETTAPQAESQ

-1270 SDRAPRREDFESTKS
+1270 SDRAPRREDFESTKP

-1349 AGATASKQRQ
+1349 AGATAPKQRQ
-1359 GASNR
+1359 GTSNR

-1378 APQTKPANRRRR
+1378 ATQKKPANRRRR

>member
-1 MTKSALPV
+1 M
-9 VEFCVVGCQGETNTV
+9 
-24 ANFSQDVVAKAR
+24 
-36 EFDRESAALKTRV
+36 
-49 HHLAKSLG
+49 
-57 LTSKETIEALGHAG
+57 
-71 IVVKSAAST
+71 
-80 INQNQLDAVL
+80 
-90 NFIGEHP
+90 
-97 EDASLNDGSAA
+97 
-108 TKPTGE
+108 
-114 ESAPKK
+114 
-120 DAAKPTAD
+120 
-128 TKAAK
+128 
-133 EKQSADKPNAADE
+133 
-146 KLDEQTAAKSEK
+146 
-158 KSAAKKSSKKSAAK
+158 
-172 KATKKAA
+172 
-179 PKAEKKVDQ
+179 
-188 KAAQS
+188 
-193 EVESDAAP
+193 
-201 AEEVTEKKDTKK
+201 
-213 ASAKKSSAKQSAEK
+213 
-227 QAEEKQSDEKK
+227 
-238 SSTKKRATRKRAVK
+238 
-252 KTAGAPEETV
+252 
-262 AKDAKQEKDANSVV
+262 
-276 EEAVEAVVQPSP
+276 
-288 KKAADGAD
+288 
-296 DTAPEHATEAAEATE
+296 
-311 KTSAEKASAEAPAAK
+311 
-326 SVAATTRRGR
+326 
-336 RVRRAVRT
+336 
-344 TSAPVAEE
+344 
-352 TRETQEAQEPQDTQ
+352 
-366 ATQGEALQDIEPPV
+366 
-380 VPEPPVAEEQTA
+380 
-392 FAPIFLAPQAVPA
+392 
-405 TAKNSATEDA
+405 
-415 ASADSGASDQVSDD
+415 
-429 NAGEGQDGSSSS
+429 
-441 ETERQPRPRRRRR
+441 
-454 GRGRRND
+454 
-461 DVQQTE
+461 
-467 KTTENAEREK
+467 
-477 AETREEVEEPQAIKG
+477 
-492 STRLEAQR
+492 
-500 RRRIERREESRKR
+500 
-513 HVISEAEFLARRE
+513 
-526 SVERTMVVRE
+526 
-536 RKRHDHAGIV
+536 
-546 TEVGVLEDDLLVEH
+546 
-560 FVTSDTQTT
+560 
-569 QIGNIY
+569 
-575 LGRVQNV
+575 
-582 LPSMEAAFIDIGT
+582 
-595 DRNGVIYVGDLNWK
+595 
-609 LLGTKSR
+609 
-616 SRKIEHALKAG
+616 
-627 DQILVQVSKDPIGH
+627 
-641 KGARLTT
+641 
-648 HISMAGR
+648 
-655 FLVYVPGGRSA
+655 
-666 GISRKLPEPERK
+666 
-678 RLKSILSEVTPEGS
+678 
-692 GTIIRTA
+692 
-699 AEGVSKEAIEA
+699 SKEAIQA

-1130 RVAEHVAVDSAAHD
+1130 RVAEHVAVDSAARD
-1144 ADDRDEEHGNRSK
+1144 ADDRDEEHGDRRK
-1157 RSERPTRAKR
+1157 RSERPAR
-1167 AERTDNGGGRG
+1167 AERANSADNGGGRG

-1240 VATESQTYEE
+1240 AATESQTYEE

-1270 SDRAPRREDFESTKS
+1270 SDRAPRREDFESTKP

-1349 AGATASKQRQ
+1349 AGATAPKQRQ

>member
-1 MTKSALPV
+1 M
-9 VEFCVVGCQGETNTV
+9 
-24 ANFSQDVVAKAR
+24 ANFSPDVVAKAR

-90 NFIGEHP
+90 NFIGDHP
-97 EDASLNDGSAA
+97 EDASLNDGSAV
-108 TKPTGE
+108 TKSTGE
-114 ESAPKK
+114 EP
-120 DAAKPTAD
+120 
-128 TKAAK
+128 AAK
-133 EKQSADKPNAADE
+133 EKQPAGKPNAADE
-146 KLDEQTAAKSEK
+146 KSDEQTAAKAEK
-158 KSAAKKSSKKSAAK
+158 KPAAKKNSKKSAAK

-179 PKAEKKVDQ
+179 PKAEKKADQ

-193 EVESDAAP
+193 EAKLDAAP

-213 ASAKKSSAKQSAEK
+213 SSAKKSSANQSAEK
-227 QAEEKQSDEKK
+227 QAEEKQSAEKK
-238 SSTKKRATRKRAVK
+238 STTKKRATRKRAVK

-262 AKDAKQEKDANSVV
+262 AKDEQKDSNSVV
-276 EEAVEAVVQPSP
+276 EEAVEAVVQSSP
-288 KKAADGAD
+288 KKAADKNGSEKAAD
-296 DTAPEHATEAAEATE
+296 TVAETAE
-311 KTSAEKASAEAPAAK
+311 KTSAEEASAEAPAAK
-326 SVAATTRRGR
+326 SAAVTTRRGR

-344 TSAPVAEE
+344 TSAPAAEE
-352 TRETQEAQEPQDTQ
+352 IQEAQEPQDTQ
-366 ATQGEALQDIEPPV
+366 ATQSEALQDIEPPV

-392 FAPIFLAPQAVPA
+392 FAPIFLAPQVVPA
-405 TAKNSATEDA
+405 TAKDSATEDA
-415 ASADSGASDQVSDD
+415 ASADSGASNQDANG

-461 DVQQTE
+461 DAQQAE
-467 KTTENAEREK
+467 KTTENTEREEE
-477 AETREEVEEPQAIKG
+477 ETREEVEEPQAIKG

-710 DIKRLESQWQE
+710 DIKRLETQWQE

-946 RGLIIHIDPVEQD
+946 RGLIMHIDPVEQD

-969 RNEEQGK
+969 RNDEQGK

-1012 RDDDAETNQRDKDAA
+1012 RDDDTETNQRDKDAA

-1037 VIVSSGNDEPKPP
+1037 VIVSSENDEPKPP
-1050 RRRRVRKSQGRNNEQ
+1050 RRRRVRKSQGRNDEQ
-1065 RQDGNGRQER
+1065 RQNGRGRQER
-1075 RERDER
+1075 RERTEQSD
-1081 NERSEGSNDLA
+1081 NSNDLA

-1112 DRYMPQ
+1112 DRYMPK

-1130 RVAEHVAVDSAAHD
+1130 RVAEHVAVDSAARD
-1144 ADDRDEEHGNRSK
+1144 ADDRDEEYGDRRK
-1157 RSERPTRAKR
+1157 RSERPAR
-1167 AERTDNGGGRG
+1167 AERTERNDNGGSGGGRG
-1178 GRGDAERSSSAS
+1178 EAERSSSAS

-1201 TAVDETTAPQTESQ
+1201 TAVDETTAPQAESQ
-1215 AASTTDVREPAE
+1215 AASTTDVREPAR
-1227 DDKGGNANKTAKA
+1227 DGKGGNANKTGKA
-1240 VATESQTYEE
+1240 AAAESQTYEE

-1270 SDRAPRREDFESTKS
+1270 SDRAPRREDFESTKP

-1295 DRAKDNH
+1295 DRAKDNR
-1302 DDSNRSANRS
+1302 DDSNRSTNRS

-1318 GKSRVEVVAVQGTGA
+1318 GKSRVEVVAVEGTGA

-1349 AGATASKQRQ
+1349 AEPTAPKQRQ

-1390 VRRAVRRSGRN
+1390 VRRAVRRSGQN

>member
-1 MTKSALPV
+1 M
-9 VEFCVVGCQGETNTV
+9 
-24 ANFSQDVVAKAR
+24 
-36 EFDRESAALKTRV
+36 
-49 HHLAKSLG
+49 
-57 LTSKETIEALGHAG
+57 
-71 IVVKSAAST
+71 
-80 INQNQLDAVL
+80 
-90 NFIGEHP
+90 
-97 EDASLNDGSAA
+97 
-108 TKPTGE
+108 
-114 ESAPKK
+114 
-120 DAAKPTAD
+120 
-128 TKAAK
+128 
-133 EKQSADKPNAADE
+133 
-146 KLDEQTAAKSEK
+146 
-158 KSAAKKSSKKSAAK
+158 
-172 KATKKAA
+172 
-179 PKAEKKVDQ
+179 
-188 KAAQS
+188 
-193 EVESDAAP
+193 
-201 AEEVTEKKDTKK
+201 
-213 ASAKKSSAKQSAEK
+213 
-227 QAEEKQSDEKK
+227 
-238 SSTKKRATRKRAVK
+238 K
-252 KTAGAPEETV
+252 KTAGAPEETA
-262 AKDAKQEKDANSVV
+262 AKDEQKDSNSVV
-276 EEAVEAVVQPSP
+276 EEAVEAVVQSSS
-288 KKAADGAD
+288 KKAADKNASDKKAAD
-296 DTAPEHATEAAEATE
+296 TVAETAE
-311 KTSAEKASAEAPAAK
+311 KTSAEEASAEAPAAK
-326 SVAATTRRGR
+326 SAAVTTRRGR

-352 TRETQEAQEPQDTQ
+352 AQEAQEPQKTQEPQDTQ
-366 ATQGEALQDIEPPV
+366 ATQSEALQDIEPPV

-415 ASADSGASDQVSDD
+415 ASADNGASNQGTDD

-461 DVQQTE
+461 DAQQAE
-467 KTTENAEREK
+467 KTTENTEREEE
-477 AETREEVEEPQAIKG
+477 ETREEVEEPQAIKG

-969 RNEEQGK
+969 RNDEQGK

-1012 RDDDAETNQRDKDAA
+1012 RDDDTETNQRDKDAA

-1037 VIVSSGNDEPKPP
+1037 VIVSSENDEPKPP
-1050 RRRRVRKSQGRNNEQ
+1050 RRRRVRKSQGRNDEQ
-1065 RQDGNGRQER
+1065 RQNDRGRQER
-1075 RERDER
+1075 RERTEQ
-1081 NERSEGSNDLA
+1081 SENSDDLA

-1130 RVAEHVAVDSAAHD
+1130 RVAEHVAVDSAARD
-1144 ADDRDEEHGNRSK
+1144 ADDRDEEYGDRRK
-1157 RSERPTRAKR
+1157 RSERPTRAER
-1167 AERTDNGGGRG
+1167 AERTDNGGSGG
-1178 GRGDAERSSSAS
+1178 GRGEAERSSSAS

-1201 TAVDETTAPQTESQ
+1201 TAVDETTAPQAESQ
-1215 AASTTDVREPAE
+1215 AASTTDVREPAK
-1227 DDKGGNANKTAKA
+1227 DGKSGNANKTGKA
-1240 VATESQTYEE
+1240 VAEESQTYEE

-1270 SDRAPRREDFESTKS
+1270 SDRAPRREDFESTKP

-1295 DRAKDNH
+1295 DRAKDNR
-1302 DDSNRSANRS
+1302 DDSNRSTNRSANRS

-1349 AGATASKQRQ
+1349 AEATAPKQRQ

-1378 APQTKPANRRRR
+1378 APETKPANRRRR
-1390 VRRAVRRSGRN
+1390 VRRAVRRSGQN

>member
-1 MTKSALPV
+1 M
-9 VEFCVVGCQGETNTV
+9 

-90 NFIGEHP
+90 NFIGDHP
-97 EDASLNDGSAA
+97 EGASLNDGSAA
-108 TKPTGE
+108 TKQTGE
-114 ESAPKK
+114 ES
-120 DAAKPTAD
+120 
-128 TKAAK
+128 AAK
-133 EKQSADKPNAADE
+133 EKQSAGKPNAADE
-146 KLDEQTAAKSEK
+146 KSDEQTAAKSEK

-172 KATKKAA
+172 KATKKADQKDA
-179 PKAEKKVDQ
+179 PKAEKKADQ

-193 EVESDAAP
+193 EAESDAAP
-201 AEEVTEKKDTKK
+201 AEEVTEKKDAKK

-227 QAEEKQSDEKK
+227 QTEEKQSDEKK
-238 SSTKKRATRKRAVK
+238 STTKKRATRKRAVK
-252 KTAGAPEETV
+252 KTAGAPEETA
-262 AKDAKQEKDANSVV
+262 AKDEQKDSNSVV
-276 EEAVEAVVQPSP
+276 EEAVEAVVQSSS
-288 KKAADGAD
+288 KKAADKNTAD
-296 DTAPEHATEAAEATE
+296 TVAETAE

-326 SVAATTRRGR
+326 SAAVTTRRGR

-344 TSAPVAEE
+344 TSAPVAEG
-352 TRETQEAQEPQDTQ
+352 TRETQEAQGPQDTQ
-366 ATQGEALQDIEPPV
+366 ATQGEALQDIEPPI

-415 ASADSGASDQVSDD
+415 ASADSGASNQDSDD

-461 DVQQTE
+461 DAQQAE
-467 KTTENAEREK
+467 KTTENAEREE

-786 RLQRYFAKEHGGADV
+786 RLQRYFAKEHGDADV

-959 NQGRG
+959 NQSRG

-976 SKRRNKSRSEHNPAN
+976 SKRRNKSSSEHNPAN

-1006 GSSKAT
+1006 GTSKT
-1012 RDDDAETNQRDKDAA
+1012 TLDDDTETNQRDKEAA

-1050 RRRRVRKSQGRNNEQ
+1050 RRRRVRKSQGRNDEQ

-1075 RERDER
+1075 RERDEQSD
-1081 NERSEGSNDLA
+1081 NSNDLA

-1097 AVAEAREKDPEEPSD
+1097 AVAEARAKDPEEPSD

-1130 RVAEHVAVDSAAHD
+1130 RVAEHVAVDSAARD
-1144 ADDRDEEHGNRSK
+1144 ADDRDEEHGDRRK
-1157 RSERPTRAKR
+1157 RSERPTRAER
-1167 AERTDNGGGRG
+1167 AERTDNGGTGG

-1201 TAVDETTAPQTESQ
+1201 TAVNETTAPQAESQ

-1270 SDRAPRREDFESTKS
+1270 SDRAPRREDFESTKP

-1349 AGATASKQRQ
+1349 AGATAPKQRQ
-1359 GASNR
+1359 GTSNR

-1378 APQTKPANRRRR
+1378 ATQKKPANRRRR

>member
-1 MTKSALPV
+1 M
-9 VEFCVVGCQGETNTV
+9 

-90 NFIGEHP
+90 NFIGDHP

-114 ESAPKK
+114 EP
-120 DAAKPTAD
+120 
-128 TKAAK
+128 AAK
-133 EKQSADKPNAADE
+133 EKQSAGKPNAADE
-146 KLDEQTAAKSEK
+146 KSDEQTAAKSEK
-158 KSAAKKSSKKSAAK
+158 KPAAKKNSKKSAAK

-179 PKAEKKVDQ
+179 PKTEKKADQ
-188 KAAQS
+188 KAAKS
-193 EVESDAAP
+193 EAKSDAAP
-201 AEEVTEKKDTKK
+201 AEEVTEKKD
-213 ASAKKSSAKQSAEK
+213 AKKDS
-227 QAEEKQSDEKK
+227 
-238 SSTKKRATRKRAVK
+238 
-252 KTAGAPEETV
+252 
-262 AKDAKQEKDANSVV
+262 NSVV
-276 EEAVEAVVQPSP
+276 EEAVEAVVQSSS
-288 KKAADGAD
+288 KKAADKKTAD
-296 DTAPEHATEAAEATE
+296 KNASDTVADTVAETAE
-311 KTSAEKASAEAPAAK
+311 KTSAEAPAAK
-326 SVAATTRRGR
+326 SAAVTTRRGR

-344 TSAPVAEE
+344 TSAPTAEE
-352 TRETQEAQEPQDTQ
+352 AQEAQEPQDTQDTQ

-405 TAKNSATEDA
+405 TAKNLATEDA
-415 ASADSGASDQVSDD
+415 ASADSGASNQDADD

-461 DVQQTE
+461 DAQQAE
-467 KTTENAEREK
+467 KTTENAEREED
-477 AETREEVEEPQAIKG
+477 ETREEVEEPQAIKG

-1006 GSSKAT
+1006 GSSTAT
-1012 RDDDAETNQRDKDAA
+1012 LDDDVETNQRDKDAA

-1037 VIVSSGNDEPKPP
+1037 VIVSSENDEPKPP
-1050 RRRRVRKSQGRNNEQ
+1050 RRRRVRKSQSRNDEQ
-1065 RQDGNGRQER
+1065 RQNGRGRQER
-1075 RERDER
+1075 RER
-1081 NERSEGSNDLA
+1081 NEQSDNSNDLA

-1130 RVAEHVAVDSAAHD
+1130 R
-1144 ADDRDEEHGNRSK
+1144 
-1157 RSERPTRAKR
+1157 
-1167 AERTDNGGGRG
+1167 
-1178 GRGDAERSSSAS
+1178 
-1190 ARRRRRRAVRR
+1190 AVRR
-1201 TAVDETTAPQTESQ
+1201 TAVDETTAPQAESQ
-1215 AASTTDVREPAE
+1215 TASTTDVREPAK
-1227 DDKGGNANKTAKA
+1227 DDKGGNANKTGKA
-1240 VATESQTYEE
+1240 AAAESQTYEE

-1270 SDRAPRREDFESTKS
+1270 SDRAPRREDFESAKP

-1295 DRAKDNH
+1295 DRAKDNR
-1302 DDSNRSANRS
+1302 DDGNRSANRS
-1312 GGGRRS
+1312 GGSRRS

-1340 VRRVSSQSD
+1340 VRRVSKQSD
-1349 AGATASKQRQ
+1349 AGATAPKQRQ
-1359 GASNR
+1359 SASNR
-1364 ATKPEQKQA
+1364 TTKPERKQA
-1373 NRGAA
+1373 NRGGSV
-1378 APQTKPANRRRR
+1378 PETKPLNRRRR
-1390 VRRAVRRSGRN
+1390 VRRAVRRSGQN